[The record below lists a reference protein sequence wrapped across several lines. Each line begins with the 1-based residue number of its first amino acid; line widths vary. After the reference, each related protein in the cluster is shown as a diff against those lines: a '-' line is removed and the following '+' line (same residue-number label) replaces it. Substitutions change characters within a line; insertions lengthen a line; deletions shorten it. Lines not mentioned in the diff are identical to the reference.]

1 MKPLKLEVLF
11 GSRDNLSPA
20 LKLII
25 GSSNAAANALKSAR
39 DEVKRLNEQQKHVD
53 GFFKQKK
60 ATEDSAKALK
70 DVQERIKS
78 LRQEMMTNPSDKISK
93 DFDKAT
99 KEAKKLKDAHSQN
112 QAKLQEL
119 RNELKQTG
127 VSTNNLADHQSE
139 LSRKITTAN
148 ASIDN
153 QKKKLDSLNRIQKS
167 HSNISGNVRTAAL
180 YGAGMTATGAA
191 ALYQMRKPIDESK
204 RVDVEENRI
213 ASLGFG
219 KKATDEA
226 IHYAK
231 AMKTFGTSTL
241 DNLTLV
247 RDGVTAFGDV
257 HHAKWVAPTLAKM
270 KFANEAMY
278 GDHGVE
284 NEKKFM
290 DMLKVIEMRNGLKSK
305 ESFQEQANIIQQV
318 ITATGGRVQAEE
330 WLNVIK
336 TGGIAA
342 KGMDNKAFYYKM
354 EPLVQEMGGHRVG
367 TSMMSAYQNL
377 YQGRTTQ
384 RAAANLDKFGLI
396 GDYSKVKHNK
406 TGDLSYL
413 DIGAIKGADLFK
425 KDQFAWM
432 EQVLVPALNAKGI
445 TKESDVIDAI
455 GSVFSNRTAS
465 NLFAQ
470 MYMQRDQIHKN
481 AKLNEGAFNIDQ
493 LNTQAQG
500 TTSGKELEARA
511 KLHDAYLQFGQ
522 TILPIYTQA
531 LVMASNAM
539 QSFTGWMQQ
548 NPTLAKA
555 LGSGLLVI
563 AGGLVALG
571 GLLLVFSPLIL
582 SMLSLRLAMVTLG
595 VQGTALS
602 FAFKMLTSP
611 FKILGSAVMWLGR
624 MFLLAGRMMLTNPII
639 LAITL
644 IATAAFLIYKNWEPI
659 KGFFSGLW
667 TSISSGAQEL
677 WTTISNKAANAWNGL
692 TNGLTQV
699 WTSITSSF
707 NTGIEW
713 IKGAIKSIDTAFSS
727 NPLLNILFPFIGIPR
742 LIIANWSTI
751 TGFFSGL
758 WEGITSGAQGI
769 WTTISNQSTNA
780 WNGLTSGLTQ
790 VWTFITSSFNSGI
803 AWIKGAIQSID
814 TAFSNN
820 PILNILVPFIGIPR
834 LIIANWSIITGFF
847 GQLWSDISNSVSN
860 GIGLVSSYI
869 VNGCTTAYNVISM
882 TWATITG
889 FFSQIWTEISNNVNS
904 GISLVSSYITNGC
917 ITAFNVISSVWSAI
931 TGYFNNVWTE
941 ISNIFNAGLM
951 VIFNLVSS
959 IFNNISNFIGL
970 IWTSING
977 IVSGAWSALCNIFL
991 AVTPLGY
998 IVNNFNNIIA
1008 FLSSLKDRFMTIGS
1022 NIMNGLVDG
1031 IKSGFPQ
1038 LKSIWSSINSY
1049 MPDFMRTKMDIH
1061 SPSRVMAELGGHVVG
1076 GIGMGLTQAFP
1087 ELKNKYNQVLNLFSN
1102 KAQSPVLEQVDIATP
1117 VLSKIQT
1124 QATPNAAPSRQTT
1137 LAVAGDTY
1145 TIHIHAAPGQMVQ
1158 DIERQIENVVMRL
1171 QRDKLARVRTYMAD
1185 QE

>member
-11 GSRDNLSPA
+11 GSKDSLSPA
-20 LKLII
+20 LKLMI
-25 GSSNAAANALKSAR
+25 GSSNAASKALKNTR
-39 DEVKRLNEQQKHVD
+39 DELKRLNDQQR
-53 GFFKQKK
+53 QL
-60 ATEDSAKALK
+60 DS
-70 DVQERIKS
+70 
-78 LRQEMMTNPSDKISK
+78 
-93 DFDKAT
+93 F
-99 KEAKKLKDAHSQN
+99 KKLKEDVKQASTELERNKKIVQSLREQLAVN
-112 QAKLQEL
+112 PDAKLTKELKKAETQVKQLTKVVTEGRPRLIEL
-119 RNELKQTG
+119 RNEL
-127 VSTNNLADHQSE
+127 NNAGLKSKNFADQQQE
-139 LSRKITTAN
+139 LKEKINAAN
-148 ASIDN
+148 TSIDS
-153 QKKKLDSLNRIQKS
+153 QKNKLENLNRFQKS
-167 HSNISGNVRTAAL
+167 HSNMSGNVRAAAM
-180 YGAGMTATGAA
+180 YGAGMAATGTA

-226 IHYAK
+226 IQYAK

-257 HHAKWVAPTLAKM
+257 HHAQWVAPTLAKM

-445 TKESDVIDAI
+445 TKEGDVIDAI

-511 KLHDAYLQFGQ
+511 KLNDAYLQFGQ

-531 LVMASNAM
+531 LVMASSAL
-539 QSFTGWMQQ
+539 QGFTGWMQQ

-555 LGSGLLVI
+555 LGTGLLII
-563 AGGLVALG
+563 AGGLVAIG

-582 SMLSLRLAMVTLG
+582 SMLSLRLMMATLG
-595 VQGTALS
+595 VQGSALS
-602 FAFKMLTSP
+602 FAFRLLLSP
-611 FKILGSAVMWLGR
+611 FSLLRGAITGVGSALMWLGR
-624 MFLLAGRMMLTNPII
+624 LAMAHPLLAL
-639 LAITL
+639 IT
-644 IATAAFLIYKNWEPI
+644 AVAFGVYLIYKNWDTIGPYFQNVWTRI
-659 KGFFSGLW
+659 KGFFQSGIGN
-667 TSISSGAQEL
+667 ISATILNWSPLGLFYSAFAAVMNWFGFELPTKFSSFGAN
-677 WTTISNKAANAWNGL
+677 IINGL
-692 TNGLTQV
+692 
-699 WTSITSSF
+699 
-707 NTGIEW
+707 
-713 IKGAIKSIDTAFSS
+713 
-727 NPLLNILFPFIGIPR
+727 
-742 LIIANWSTI
+742 
-751 TGFFSGL
+751 
-758 WEGITSGAQGI
+758 
-769 WTTISNQSTNA
+769 
-780 WNGLTSGLTQ
+780 
-790 VWTFITSSFNSGI
+790 
-803 AWIKGAIQSID
+803 
-814 TAFSNN
+814 
-820 PILNILVPFIGIPR
+820 
-834 LIIANWSIITGFF
+834 
-847 GQLWSDISNSVSN
+847 
-860 GIGLVSSYI
+860 
-869 VNGCTTAYNVISM
+869 
-882 TWATITG
+882 
-889 FFSQIWTEISNNVNS
+889 
-904 GISLVSSYITNGC
+904 
-917 ITAFNVISSVWSAI
+917 
-931 TGYFNNVWTE
+931 
-941 ISNIFNAGLM
+941 
-951 VIFNLVSS
+951 
-959 IFNNISNFIGL
+959 
-970 IWTSING
+970 ING
-977 IVSGAWSALCNIFL
+977 IKSHF
-991 AVTPLGY
+991 PK
-998 IVNNFNNIIA
+998 
-1008 FLSSLKDRFMTIGS
+1008 LKE
-1022 NIMNGLVDG
+1022 
-1031 IKSGFPQ
+1031 
-1038 LKSIWSSINSY
+1038 IWNTVADY
-1049 MPDFMRTKMDIH
+1049 MPDWLKQRMVIR
-1061 SPSRVMAELGGHVVG
+1061 SPSRVMAGLGGHIVG

-1087 ELKNKYNQVLNLFSN
+1087 ELKNKYNQVLNLFTN
-1102 KAQSPVLEQVDIATP
+1102 KAQSPAMDQIDIAAP
-1117 VLSKIQT
+1117 VISKIQT
-1124 QATPNAAPSRQTT
+1124 APNLTSSRQSS

-1145 TIHIHAAPGQMVQ
+1145 TIHIHAAPRQIVQ
-1158 DIERQIENVVMRL
+1158 DLERQIEQVITRL
-1171 QRDKLARVRTYMAD
+1171 QRDKLSRVRTIMAD

>member
-11 GSRDNLSPA
+11 GSKDSLSPA
-20 LKLII
+20 LKLMI
-25 GSSNAAANALKSAR
+25 GSSNAASKALKNTR
-39 DEVKRLNEQQKHVD
+39 DELKRLNDQQR
-53 GFFKQKK
+53 QL
-60 ATEDSAKALK
+60 DS
-70 DVQERIKS
+70 
-78 LRQEMMTNPSDKISK
+78 
-93 DFDKAT
+93 F
-99 KEAKKLKDAHSQN
+99 KKLKEDVKQASTELERNKKIVQSLREQLAVN
-112 QAKLQEL
+112 PDAKLTKELKKAETQVKQLTKVVTEGRPRLIEL
-119 RNELKQTG
+119 RNEL
-127 VSTNNLADHQSE
+127 NNAGLKSKNFADQQQE
-139 LSRKITTAN
+139 LKEKINAAN
-148 ASIDN
+148 TSIDS
-153 QKKKLDSLNRIQKS
+153 QKNKLENLNRFQKS
-167 HSNISGNVRTAAL
+167 HSKMTGNVRTAAM
-180 YGAGMTATGAA
+180 YGAGMAATGTA

-226 IHYAK
+226 IQYAK

-257 HHAKWVAPTLAKM
+257 HHAQWVAPTLAKM

-445 TKESDVIDAI
+445 TKEGDVIDAI

-511 KLHDAYLQFGQ
+511 KLNDAYLQFGQ

-531 LVMASNAM
+531 LVMASNAL
-539 QSFTGWMQQ
+539 QGFTGWMQQ

-555 LGSGLLVI
+555 LGTGLLLI
-563 AGGLVALG
+563 AGGLVAIG

-582 SMLSLRLAMVTLG
+582 SMLSLRLMMVTLG
-595 VQGTALS
+595 VQGSALS
-602 FAFKMLTSP
+602 FVFKMLTSP
-611 FKILGSAVMWLGR
+611 FKALGSSVMWLGR
-624 MFLLAGRMMLTNPII
+624 MLFAAGQLMRANPII
-639 LAITL
+639 LAVTL
-644 IATAAFLIYKNWEPI
+644 LATAAYLIYQNWAPI
-659 KGFFSGLW
+659 KSFFMDLW
-667 TSISSGAQEL
+667 TGV
-677 WTTISNKAANAWNGL
+677 KNA
-692 TNGLTQV
+692 
-699 WTSITSSF
+699 F
-707 NTGIEW
+707 NTGVSF
-713 IKGAIKSIDTAFSS
+713 IKGIIQSVDQVFAD
-727 NPLLNILFPFIGIPR
+727 NPLLNLLFPLIGIPR
-742 LIIANWSTI
+742 LIISNWSGI
-751 TGFFSGL
+751 TGFFS
-758 WEGITSGAQGI
+758 S
-769 WTTISNQSTNA
+769 
-780 WNGLTSGLTQ
+780 
-790 VWTFITSSFNSGI
+790 VWTSITTGVANVWNSIISYLGPIGDWFAAKWENIKLVTSVVWSGI
-803 AWIKGAIQSID
+803 K
-814 TAFSNN
+814 
-820 PILNILVPFIGIPR
+820 
-834 LIIANWSIITGFF
+834 
-847 GQLWSDISNSVSN
+847 SV
-860 GIGLVSSYI
+860 V
-869 VNGCTTAYNVISM
+869 TTAWDNLI
-882 TWATITG
+882 
-889 FFSQIWTEISNNVNS
+889 
-904 GISLVSSYITNGC
+904 
-917 ITAFNVISSVWSAI
+917 SAI
-931 TGYFNNVWTE
+931 TNSPLFQRVVDGWTK
-941 ISNIFNAGLM
+941 IFDYLGSLKNKMLSIGKNIIDGL
-951 VIFNLVSS
+951 V
-959 IFNNISNFIGL
+959 
-970 IWTSING
+970 NG
-977 IVSGAWSALCNIFL
+977 IQSGFD
-991 AVTPLGY
+991 
-998 IVNNFNNIIA
+998 
-1008 FLSSLKDRFMTIGS
+1008 SLKTIWA
-1022 NIMNGLVDG
+1022 
-1031 IKSGFPQ
+1031 K
-1038 LKSIWSSINSY
+1038 INSY
-1049 MPDFMRTKMDIH
+1049 MPSFMKQKMDIH
-1061 SPSRVMAELGGHVVG
+1061 SPSRVMAGLGGHIVG

-1087 ELKNKYNQVLNLFSN
+1087 ELKNKYNQVLNLFTN
-1102 KAQSPVLEQVDIATP
+1102 KTQAPAMDQIDIAAP
-1117 VLSKIQT
+1117 VISKIQT
-1124 QATPNAAPSRQTT
+1124 APNLTSSRQSS

-1158 DIERQIENVVMRL
+1158 DLERQIEQVFMRL
-1171 QRDKLARVRTYMAD
+1171 QRDKLSRVRTIMAD

>member
-11 GSRDNLSPA
+11 GSQDKLSPA
-20 LKLII
+20 LKLMV
-25 GSSNAAANALKSAR
+25 GSSNAASKALKATR
-39 DEVKRLNEQQKHVD
+39 DEIKKLNDQQKQID
-53 GFFKQKK
+53 GFTKQKK

-70 DVQERIKS
+70 DVQDRIKS
-78 LRQEMMTNPSDKISK
+78 LRQEMASNPTDKLSK

-99 KEAKKLKDAHSQN
+99 KEAKKLKDAHTQN
-112 QAKLQEL
+112 QTKLQEL

-127 VSTNNLADHQSE
+127 ISTGNLADHQVD

-148 ASIDN
+148 TSLDS
-153 QKKKLDSLNRIQKS
+153 QKKKLENLNRVQQS
-167 HSNISGNVRTAAL
+167 HNKMSGNVRTAAMA
-180 YGAGMTATGAA
+180 GAGMAATGSA
-191 ALYQMRKPIDESK
+191 ALFAMRKPIDESK
-204 RVDVEENRI
+204 NVDVEQNRI

-219 KKATDEA
+219 KKATEEA
-226 IHYAK
+226 IQYAR

-257 HHAKWVAPTLAKM
+257 HHAQWVAPTLAKM

-531 LVMASNAM
+531 LIMASNAM
-539 QSFTGWMQQ
+539 QTFTGWMQQ

-555 LGSGLLVI
+555 LGTGLLVI
-563 AGGLVALG
+563 AAGLVAIG

-582 SMLSLRLAMVTLG
+582 SMLSLRLMMATLG
-595 VQGTALS
+595 VQGSALS
-602 FAFKMLTSP
+602 FVFKMLTSP
-611 FKILGSAVMWLGR
+611 LKLLGSAVMWIGR
-624 MFLLAGRMMLTNPII
+624 MFLLVGRMMLGNPII

-644 IATAAFLIYKNWEPI
+644 LATAAYLIYQNWEPI
-659 KGFFSGLW
+659 KTFFIDLWAGISDGASQAWAWVTTKASEAWAALQDIFAPVGQWFSNKWQEIKIAFSGGIQGVSALIINW
-667 TSISSGAQEL
+667 SPI
-677 WTTISNKAANAWNGL
+677 GL
-692 TNGLTQV
+692 FYSAFATVLS
-699 WTSITSSF
+699 WF
-707 NTGIEW
+707 GIELPA
-713 IKGAIKSIDTAFSS
+713 KF
-727 NPLLNILFPFIGIPR
+727 
-742 LIIANWSTI
+742 
-751 TGFFSGL
+751 TGFGSM
-758 WEGITSGAQGI
+758 I
-769 WTTISNQSTNA
+769 
-780 WNGLTSGLTQ
+780 
-790 VWTFITSSFNSGI
+790 
-803 AWIKGAIQSID
+803 ID
-814 TAFSNN
+814 
-820 PILNILVPFIGIPR
+820 
-834 LIIANWSIITGFF
+834 
-847 GQLWSDISNSVSN
+847 
-860 GIGLVSSYI
+860 GLV
-869 VNGCTTAYNVISM
+869 N
-882 TWATITG
+882 
-889 FFSQIWTEISNNVNS
+889 
-904 GISLVSSYITNGC
+904 
-917 ITAFNVISSVWSAI
+917 
-931 TGYFNNVWTE
+931 
-941 ISNIFNAGLM
+941 
-951 VIFNLVSS
+951 
-959 IFNNISNFIGL
+959 
-970 IWTSING
+970 
-977 IVSGAWSALCNIFL
+977 
-991 AVTPLGY
+991 
-998 IVNNFNNIIA
+998 
-1008 FLSSLKDRFMTIGS
+1008 
-1022 NIMNGLVDG
+1022 G
-1031 IKSGFPQ
+1031 IKSGFAK
-1038 LKSIWSSINSY
+1038 LKSVWKKVTSY
-1049 MPDFMRTKMDIH
+1049 VPSFFTKTMEIH

-1087 ELKNKYNQVLNLFSN
+1087 ELKNKYNQVLNLFTN
-1102 KAQSPVLEQVDIATP
+1102 KAQSPAMDQIDIAAP
-1117 VLSKIQT
+1117 VISKIQT
-1124 QATPNAAPSRQTT
+1124 APNLTSSRQSS

-1158 DIERQIENVVMRL
+1158 DLERQIEQVFNRL
-1171 QRDKLARVRTYMAD
+1171 QRDKLSRVRTIMAD

>member
-1 MKPLKLEVLF
+1 MIEK
-11 GSRDNLSPA
+11 DQ
-20 LKLII
+20 
-25 GSSNAAANALKSAR
+25 SSL
-39 DEVKRLNEQQKHVD
+39 
-53 GFFKQKK
+53 
-60 ATEDSAKALK
+60 
-70 DVQERIKS
+70 
-78 LRQEMMTNPSDKISK
+78 
-93 DFDKAT
+93 
-99 KEAKKLKDAHSQN
+99 
-112 QAKLQEL
+112 EL

-127 VSTNNLADHQSE
+127 VSTSNLADHQSE

-226 IHYAK
+226 VQYAK

-257 HHAKWVAPTLAKM
+257 HHAQWVAPTLAKM

-432 EQVLVPALNAKGI
+432 EKVLVPALNAKGI

-455 GSVFSNRTAS
+455 GSIFSNRTAS

-531 LVMASNAM
+531 LIMASNAM
-539 QSFTGWMQQ
+539 QGFTGWMQQ

-555 LGSGLLVI
+555 LGTGLLLI
-563 AGGLVALG
+563 AGGLVAIG
-571 GLLLVFSPLIL
+571 GLLLIFSPLIL
-582 SMLSLRLAMVTLG
+582 SMLSLRLMMVTLG
-595 VQGTALS
+595 VQGSALS
-602 FAFKMLTSP
+602 FVFKMLTSP
-611 FKILGSAVMWLGR
+611 FKALGSSVMWLGR
-624 MFLLAGRMMLTNPII
+624 KLFAAGQLMRANPII
-639 LAITL
+639 LAVTL
-644 IATAAFLIYKNWEPI
+644 LATAAYFIYQNWAPI
-659 KGFFSGLW
+659 KSFFMDLW
-667 TSISSGAQEL
+667 TGV
-677 WTTISNKAANAWNGL
+677 KNA
-692 TNGLTQV
+692 
-699 WTSITSSF
+699 F
-707 NTGIEW
+707 NTGVSF
-713 IKGAIKSIDTAFSS
+713 IKGIIQSVDQVFAD
-727 NPLLNILFPFIGIPR
+727 NPLLNLLFPLIGIPR
-742 LIIANWSTI
+742 LIIANWSGI
-751 TGFFSGL
+751 TGFFS
-758 WEGITSGAQGI
+758 S
-769 WTTISNQSTNA
+769 
-780 WNGLTSGLTQ
+780 
-790 VWTFITSSFNSGI
+790 VWTSITTGVANVWNSIVSYLGPIGDWFAAKWENIKLVTSVVWSGI
-803 AWIKGAIQSID
+803 K
-814 TAFSNN
+814 
-820 PILNILVPFIGIPR
+820 
-834 LIIANWSIITGFF
+834 
-847 GQLWSDISNSVSN
+847 SV
-860 GIGLVSSYI
+860 V
-869 VNGCTTAYNVISM
+869 TTAWDNLI
-882 TWATITG
+882 
-889 FFSQIWTEISNNVNS
+889 
-904 GISLVSSYITNGC
+904 
-917 ITAFNVISSVWSAI
+917 SAI
-931 TGYFNNVWTE
+931 TNSPLFQRIVDGWTK
-941 ISNIFNAGLM
+941 IFDYLGSLKNKMLSIGKNIIDGL
-951 VIFNLVSS
+951 V
-959 IFNNISNFIGL
+959 
-970 IWTSING
+970 NG
-977 IVSGAWSALCNIFL
+977 IQSGFD
-991 AVTPLGY
+991 
-998 IVNNFNNIIA
+998 
-1008 FLSSLKDRFMTIGS
+1008 SLKTIWA
-1022 NIMNGLVDG
+1022 
-1031 IKSGFPQ
+1031 K
-1038 LKSIWSSINSY
+1038 INSY

-1061 SPSRVMAELGGHVVG
+1061 SPSRVMAELGGHVIG

-1102 KAQSPVLEQVDIATP
+1102 KAQSPVLEQVDIAAP

-1124 QATPNAAPSRQTT
+1124 QATPNTAPSRQSS

-1158 DIERQIENVVMRL
+1158 DLERQIEQVINRL
-1171 QRDKLARVRTYMAD
+1171 QRDKLSRVRTIMAD

>member
-1 MKPLKLEVLF
+1 MKPLKLEVFF

-20 LKLII
+20 LKLMI
-25 GSSNAAANALKSAR
+25 GSSSAAAKALKNTR
-39 DEVKRLNEQQKHVD
+39 DEIKKLNDQQKQID
-53 GFFKQKK
+53 GFIKQKK

-70 DVQERIKS
+70 DVQDRIKS
-78 LRQEMMTNPSDKISK
+78 LRQEMATNPSDKLSK

-99 KEAKKLKDAHSQN
+99 KEAKKLKDAHTKN
-112 QAKLQEL
+112 QSKLQEL
-119 RNELKQTG
+119 RSELKQTG
-127 VSTNNLADHQSE
+127 VSTNNLADHQVE
-139 LSRKITTAN
+139 LSRRISSAN
-148 ASIDN
+148 TSIDN
-153 QKKKLDSLNRIQKS
+153 QKKKLENLNRIQQS
-167 HSNISGNVRTAAL
+167 HNKMSGNVRTAAM

-219 KKATDEA
+219 KKATEEA
-226 IHYAK
+226 IQYAK

-257 HHAKWVAPTLAKM
+257 HHAQWVAPTLAKM

-354 EPLVQEMGGHRVG
+354 EPLVQEMGGFRVG

-432 EQVLVPALNAKGI
+432 EKVLVPALNAKGI
-445 TKESDVIDAI
+445 TKEGDVIDAI
-455 GSVFSNRTAS
+455 GSIFSNRTAS

-500 TTSGKELEARA
+500 STSGKELEAKA

-539 QSFTGWMQQ
+539 ESFTGWMKQ

-555 LGSGLLVI
+555 LGTGLLII
-563 AGGLVALG
+563 AGGLVAIG
-571 GLLLVFSPLIL
+571 GLLVIFSPLIL
-582 SMLSLRLAMVTLG
+582 GMLSLRLMMATLG
-595 VQGTALS
+595 VKGSALG
-602 FAFKMLTSP
+602 FVFKMLTTP
-611 FKILGSAVMWLGR
+611 FKMVGSAIMWLGR
-624 MFLLAGRMMLTNPII
+624 MFLMAGRLMMANPII

-644 IATAAFLIYKNWEPI
+644 LATAAYLIYKNWEPI
-659 KGFFSGLW
+659 KAFFSDLW
-667 TSISSGAQEL
+667 
-677 WTTISNKAANAWNGL
+677 NKVVSAF
-692 TNGLTQV
+692 Q
-699 WTSITSSF
+699 
-707 NTGIEW
+707 TGIDW
-713 IKGAIKSIDTAFSS
+713 IKGIIKSLDAVFAN
-727 NPLLNILFPFIGIPR
+727 NPILNFLIPFIGIPR
-742 LIIANWSTI
+742 LIIANWSSI
-751 TGFFSGL
+751 TAFFSEVWSSIASGVSGL
-758 WEGITSGAQGI
+758 WTSITTYFSPIGDWFSQKWMEVKNSASEIWSGITPI
-769 WTTISNQSTNA
+769 VSN
-780 WNGLTSGLTQ
+780 
-790 VWTFITSSFNSGI
+790 VWTNITTLFSPMGQWFN
-803 AWIKGAIQSID
+803 ARMNEVK
-814 TAFSNN
+814 TAFSG
-820 PILNILVPFIGIPR
+820 GISGLSA
-834 LIIANWSIITGFF
+834 LIINWSPYGLFYAAFAKVLSWFGIELPAKFTGF
-847 GQLWSDISNSVSN
+847 GSMIID
-860 GIGLVSSYI
+860 GLVKGIQSGFEKLKSL
-869 VNGCTTAYNVISM
+869 
-882 TWATITG
+882 WATI
-889 FFSQIWTEISNNVNS
+889 NS
-904 GISLVSSYITNGC
+904 
-917 ITAFNVISSVWSAI
+917 W
-931 TGYFNNVWTE
+931 
-941 ISNIFNAGLM
+941 
-951 VIFNLVSS
+951 
-959 IFNNISNFIGL
+959 
-970 IWTSING
+970 
-977 IVSGAWSALCNIFL
+977 
-991 AVTPLGY
+991 
-998 IVNNFNNIIA
+998 
-1008 FLSSLKDRFMTIGS
+1008 
-1022 NIMNGLVDG
+1022 
-1031 IKSGFPQ
+1031 
-1038 LKSIWSSINSY
+1038 
-1049 MPDFMRTKMDIH
+1049 MPDFMRKTMDIH
-1061 SPSRVMAELGGHVVG
+1061 SPSRVMAGLGGHIIG
-1076 GIGMGLTQAFP
+1076 GIEMGLTQAFP
-1087 ELKNKYNQVLNLFSN
+1087 ELKNKYNQVLNLFTSKN
-1102 KAQSPVLEQVDIATP
+1102 HSPVMDQIDIAAP
-1117 VLSKIQT
+1117 VISKIQT
-1124 QATPNAAPSRQTT
+1124 APNLIPNRQSA

-1145 TIHIHAAPGQMVQ
+1145 TVHIHAAPGQNSS
-1158 DIERQIENVVMRL
+1158 DIERQIEQVFMRL
-1171 QRDKLARVRTYMAD
+1171 QRDKLARVRTIMAD

>member
-11 GSRDNLSPA
+11 GSKDSLSPA
-20 LKLII
+20 LKLMI
-25 GSSNAAANALKSAR
+25 GSSNAASKALKNTR
-39 DEVKRLNEQQKHVD
+39 DELKRLNDQQR
-53 GFFKQKK
+53 QL
-60 ATEDSAKALK
+60 DS
-70 DVQERIKS
+70 
-78 LRQEMMTNPSDKISK
+78 
-93 DFDKAT
+93 F
-99 KEAKKLKDAHSQN
+99 KKLKEDVKQASTELERNKKIVQSLREQLAVN
-112 QAKLQEL
+112 PDAKLTKELKKAETQVKQLTKVVTEGRPRLIEL
-119 RNELKQTG
+119 RNEL
-127 VSTNNLADHQSE
+127 NNVGLKSKNFADQQQE
-139 LSRKITTAN
+139 LKEKINAAN
-148 ASIDN
+148 TSIDN
-153 QKKKLDSLNRIQKS
+153 QKNKLENLNRFQKS
-167 HSNISGNVRTAAL
+167 HSKMTGNVRTAAM
-180 YGAGMTATGAA
+180 YGAGMAATGTA

-226 IHYAK
+226 IQYAK

-257 HHAKWVAPTLAKM
+257 HHAQWVAPTLAKM

-445 TKESDVIDAI
+445 TKEGDVIDAI

-511 KLHDAYLQFGQ
+511 KLNDAYLHFGQ

-531 LVMASNAM
+531 LVMASSAL
-539 QSFTGWMQQ
+539 QGFTGWMQQ

-555 LGSGLLVI
+555 LGTGLLII
-563 AGGLVALG
+563 AGGLVAIG

-582 SMLSLRLAMVTLG
+582 SMLSLRLMMATLG
-595 VQGTALS
+595 VQGSALS
-602 FAFKMLTSP
+602 FVFKMLTSP
-611 FKILGSAVMWLGR
+611 FKALGSSVMWLGR
-624 MFLLAGRMMLTNPII
+624 MLFAAGQLMRANPII
-639 LAITL
+639 LAVTL
-644 IATAAFLIYKNWEPI
+644 LATAAYFIYQNWAPI
-659 KGFFSGLW
+659 KSFFMDLW
-667 TSISSGAQEL
+667 TGV
-677 WTTISNKAANAWNGL
+677 KNA
-692 TNGLTQV
+692 
-699 WTSITSSF
+699 F
-707 NTGIEW
+707 NTGVSF
-713 IKGAIKSIDTAFSS
+713 IKGIIQSVDQVFAD
-727 NPLLNILFPFIGIPR
+727 NPLLNLLFPLIGIPR
-742 LIIANWSTI
+742 LIIANWSGI
-751 TGFFSGL
+751 TGFFS
-758 WEGITSGAQGI
+758 S
-769 WTTISNQSTNA
+769 
-780 WNGLTSGLTQ
+780 
-790 VWTFITSSFNSGI
+790 VWTSITTGVANVWNSIVSYLGPIGDWFAAKWENIKLVTSVVWSGI
-803 AWIKGAIQSID
+803 K
-814 TAFSNN
+814 
-820 PILNILVPFIGIPR
+820 
-834 LIIANWSIITGFF
+834 
-847 GQLWSDISNSVSN
+847 SV
-860 GIGLVSSYI
+860 V
-869 VNGCTTAYNVISM
+869 TTAWDNLI
-882 TWATITG
+882 
-889 FFSQIWTEISNNVNS
+889 
-904 GISLVSSYITNGC
+904 
-917 ITAFNVISSVWSAI
+917 SAI
-931 TGYFNNVWTE
+931 TNSPLFQRIVDGWTK
-941 ISNIFNAGLM
+941 IFDYLGSLKNKMLSIGKNIIDGL
-951 VIFNLVSS
+951 V
-959 IFNNISNFIGL
+959 
-970 IWTSING
+970 NG
-977 IVSGAWSALCNIFL
+977 IQSGFD
-991 AVTPLGY
+991 
-998 IVNNFNNIIA
+998 
-1008 FLSSLKDRFMTIGS
+1008 SLKTIWA
-1022 NIMNGLVDG
+1022 
-1031 IKSGFPQ
+1031 K
-1038 LKSIWSSINSY
+1038 INSY
-1049 MPDFMRTKMDIH
+1049 MPSFMKQKMDIH
-1061 SPSRVMAELGGHVVG
+1061 SPSRVMAGLGGHIVG

-1087 ELKNKYNQVLNLFSN
+1087 ELKNKYNQVLNLFTN
-1102 KAQSPVLEQVDIATP
+1102 KTQSPAMDQIDIAAP
-1117 VLSKIQT
+1117 VISKIQT
-1124 QATPNAAPSRQTT
+1124 APNLTSSRQSS

-1158 DIERQIENVVMRL
+1158 DLERQIEQVFMRL
-1171 QRDKLARVRTYMAD
+1171 QRDKLSRVRTIMAD

>member
-11 GSRDNLSPA
+11 GSKDSLSPA
-20 LKLII
+20 LKLMI
-25 GSSNAAANALKSAR
+25 GSSNAASKALKNTR
-39 DEVKRLNEQQKHVD
+39 DELKRLNDQQK
-53 GFFKQKK
+53 QL
-60 ATEDSAKALK
+60 DS
-70 DVQERIKS
+70 
-78 LRQEMMTNPSDKISK
+78 
-93 DFDKAT
+93 F
-99 KEAKKLKDAHSQN
+99 KKLKEDVKQASTELERNKKIVQSLREQLAVN
-112 QAKLQEL
+112 PDAKLTKELKKAETQVKQLTKVVTEGRPRLIEL
-119 RNELKQTG
+119 RNELNNTG
-127 VSTNNLADHQSE
+127 LTSKNFADQQQE
-139 LSRKITTAN
+139 LKEKINAAN
-148 ASIDN
+148 TSIDS
-153 QKKKLDSLNRIQKS
+153 QKNKLENLNRFQKS
-167 HSNISGNVRTAAL
+167 HSKMTGNVRTAAM
-180 YGAGMTATGAA
+180 YGAGMAATGTA

-226 IHYAK
+226 IQYAK

-257 HHAKWVAPTLAKM
+257 HHAQWVAPTLAKM

-445 TKESDVIDAI
+445 TKEGDVIDAI

-511 KLHDAYLQFGQ
+511 KLNDAYLQFGQ

-531 LVMASNAM
+531 LVMASNAL
-539 QSFTGWMQQ
+539 QGFTGWMQQ

-555 LGSGLLVI
+555 LGTGLLLI
-563 AGGLVALG
+563 AGGLVAIG

-582 SMLSLRLAMVTLG
+582 SMLSLRLMMVTLG
-595 VQGTALS
+595 VQGSALS
-602 FAFKMLTSP
+602 FAFRLLLSP
-611 FKILGSAVMWLGR
+611 FSLLRGAITGVGSALMWLGR
-624 MFLLAGRMMLTNPII
+624 LAMAHPLLAL
-639 LAITL
+639 IT
-644 IATAAFLIYKNWEPI
+644 AVAFGVYLIYKNWDTIGPYFQKVWTMI
-659 KGFFSGLW
+659 KGFFQSGIGN
-667 TSISSGAQEL
+667 ISATILNWSPLGLFYSAFATVMNWFGFELPTKFSTFGAN
-677 WTTISNKAANAWNGL
+677 IINGL
-692 TNGLTQV
+692 
-699 WTSITSSF
+699 
-707 NTGIEW
+707 
-713 IKGAIKSIDTAFSS
+713 
-727 NPLLNILFPFIGIPR
+727 
-742 LIIANWSTI
+742 
-751 TGFFSGL
+751 
-758 WEGITSGAQGI
+758 
-769 WTTISNQSTNA
+769 
-780 WNGLTSGLTQ
+780 
-790 VWTFITSSFNSGI
+790 
-803 AWIKGAIQSID
+803 
-814 TAFSNN
+814 
-820 PILNILVPFIGIPR
+820 
-834 LIIANWSIITGFF
+834 
-847 GQLWSDISNSVSN
+847 
-860 GIGLVSSYI
+860 
-869 VNGCTTAYNVISM
+869 
-882 TWATITG
+882 
-889 FFSQIWTEISNNVNS
+889 
-904 GISLVSSYITNGC
+904 
-917 ITAFNVISSVWSAI
+917 
-931 TGYFNNVWTE
+931 
-941 ISNIFNAGLM
+941 
-951 VIFNLVSS
+951 
-959 IFNNISNFIGL
+959 
-970 IWTSING
+970 ING
-977 IVSGAWSALCNIFL
+977 IKSYF
-991 AVTPLGY
+991 PK
-998 IVNNFNNIIA
+998 
-1008 FLSSLKDRFMTIGS
+1008 LKE
-1022 NIMNGLVDG
+1022 
-1031 IKSGFPQ
+1031 
-1038 LKSIWSSINSY
+1038 IWNKVADY
-1049 MPDFMRTKMDIH
+1049 MPDWLKQRMVIR
-1061 SPSRVMAELGGHVVG
+1061 SPSRVMAGLGGHIVG

-1087 ELKNKYNQVLNLFSN
+1087 ELKNKYNQVLNLFTN
-1102 KAQSPVLEQVDIATP
+1102 KTQSPAMDQIDIAAP
-1117 VLSKIQT
+1117 VISKIQT
-1124 QATPNAAPSRQTT
+1124 APNLTSSRQSS

-1158 DIERQIENVVMRL
+1158 DLERQIEQVFMRL
-1171 QRDKLARVRTYMAD
+1171 QRDKLSRVRTIMAD

>member
-25 GSSNAAANALKSAR
+25 GSSNAAANALKNAR
-39 DEVKRLNEQQKHVD
+39 DEVKRLNEQQKQVD
-53 GFFKQKK
+53 GFVRQKK

-78 LRQEMMTNPSDKISK
+78 LRQEMTTNPSDKISK

-127 VSTNNLADHQSE
+127 VSTSNLADHQSE

-167 HSNISGNVRTAAL
+167 HSNISGNVQTAAL

-219 KKATDEA
+219 KKSTEEA
-226 IHYAK
+226 IQYAK

-257 HHAKWVAPTLAKM
+257 HHAQWVAPTLAKM

-493 LNTQAQG
+493 LSTQAQG

-511 KLHDAYLQFGQ
+511 KLNDAYLQFGQ

-531 LVMASNAM
+531 LVMASNAL
-539 QSFTGWMQQ
+539 QGFTGWMQQ

-555 LGSGLLVI
+555 LGTGLLII
-563 AGGLVALG
+563 AGGLVAIG

-582 SMLSLRLAMVTLG
+582 SMLSLRLMMATLG
-595 VQGTALS
+595 VQGSALS
-602 FAFKMLTSP
+602 FVFKMLTSP
-611 FKILGSAVMWLGR
+611 FKALGSSVMWLGR
-624 MFLLAGRMMLTNPII
+624 MLFAAGQLMRANPII
-639 LAITL
+639 LAVTL
-644 IATAAFLIYKNWEPI
+644 LATAAYFIYQNWAPI
-659 KGFFSGLW
+659 KSFFMDLW
-667 TSISSGAQEL
+667 TGV
-677 WTTISNKAANAWNGL
+677 KNA
-692 TNGLTQV
+692 
-699 WTSITSSF
+699 F
-707 NTGIEW
+707 NTGVSF
-713 IKGAIKSIDTAFSS
+713 IKGIIQSVDQVFAD
-727 NPLLNILFPFIGIPR
+727 NPLLNLLFPLIGIPR
-742 LIIANWSTI
+742 LIIANWSGI
-751 TGFFSGL
+751 TGFFS
-758 WEGITSGAQGI
+758 S
-769 WTTISNQSTNA
+769 
-780 WNGLTSGLTQ
+780 
-790 VWTFITSSFNSGI
+790 VWTSITTGVANVWNSIVSYLGPIGDWFAAKWENIKLVTSVVWSGI
-803 AWIKGAIQSID
+803 K
-814 TAFSNN
+814 
-820 PILNILVPFIGIPR
+820 
-834 LIIANWSIITGFF
+834 
-847 GQLWSDISNSVSN
+847 SV
-860 GIGLVSSYI
+860 V
-869 VNGCTTAYNVISM
+869 TTAWDNLI
-882 TWATITG
+882 
-889 FFSQIWTEISNNVNS
+889 
-904 GISLVSSYITNGC
+904 
-917 ITAFNVISSVWSAI
+917 SAI
-931 TGYFNNVWTE
+931 TNSPLFQRIVDGWTK
-941 ISNIFNAGLM
+941 IFDYLGSLKNKMLSIGKNIIDGL
-951 VIFNLVSS
+951 V
-959 IFNNISNFIGL
+959 
-970 IWTSING
+970 NG
-977 IVSGAWSALCNIFL
+977 IQSGFD
-991 AVTPLGY
+991 
-998 IVNNFNNIIA
+998 
-1008 FLSSLKDRFMTIGS
+1008 SLKTIWA
-1022 NIMNGLVDG
+1022 
-1031 IKSGFPQ
+1031 K
-1038 LKSIWSSINSY
+1038 INSY
-1049 MPDFMRTKMDIH
+1049 MPSFMKKKMDIH
-1061 SPSRVMAELGGHVVG
+1061 SPSRVMAGLGGHIVG

-1102 KAQSPVLEQVDIATP
+1102 KAQSPVLEQVDIAAP

-1124 QATPNAAPSRQTT
+1124 QATPNTAPSRQTS

-1145 TIHIHAAPGQMVQ
+1145 TIHIHASPGQVVQ

-1171 QRDKLARVRTYMAD
+1171 QRDKLARLRTYMAD

>member
-25 GSSNAAANALKSAR
+25 GSSNAAANALKNAR
-39 DEVKRLNEQQKHVD
+39 DEVKRLNEQQKQVD
-53 GFFKQKK
+53 GFVRQKK

-78 LRQEMMTNPSDKISK
+78 LRQEMTTNPSDKISK

-127 VSTNNLADHQSE
+127 VSTSNLADHQSE

-226 IHYAK
+226 VQYAK

-257 HHAKWVAPTLAKM
+257 HHAQWVAPTLAKM

-278 GDHGVE
+278 GEHGVE

-432 EQVLVPALNAKGI
+432 EKVLVPALNAKGI

-455 GSVFSNRTAS
+455 GSIFSNRTAS

-531 LVMASNAM
+531 LIMASNAM
-539 QSFTGWMQQ
+539 QGFTGWMQQ

-555 LGSGLLVI
+555 LGTGLLLI
-563 AGGLVALG
+563 AGGLVAIG
-571 GLLLVFSPLIL
+571 GLLLIFSPLIL
-582 SMLSLRLAMVTLG
+582 SMLSLRLMMVTLG
-595 VQGTALS
+595 VQGSALS
-602 FAFKMLTSP
+602 FVFKMLTSP
-611 FKILGSAVMWLGR
+611 FKALGSSVMWLGR
-624 MFLLAGRMMLTNPII
+624 MLFAAGQLMRANPII
-639 LAITL
+639 LAVTL
-644 IATAAFLIYKNWEPI
+644 LATAAYFIYQNWAPI
-659 KGFFSGLW
+659 KSFFMDLW
-667 TSISSGAQEL
+667 TGV
-677 WTTISNKAANAWNGL
+677 KNA
-692 TNGLTQV
+692 
-699 WTSITSSF
+699 F
-707 NTGIEW
+707 NTGVSF
-713 IKGAIKSIDTAFSS
+713 IKGIIQSVDQVFAD
-727 NPLLNILFPFIGIPR
+727 NPLLNLLFPLIGIPR
-742 LIIANWSTI
+742 LIIANWSGI
-751 TGFFSGL
+751 TGFFS
-758 WEGITSGAQGI
+758 S
-769 WTTISNQSTNA
+769 
-780 WNGLTSGLTQ
+780 
-790 VWTFITSSFNSGI
+790 VWTSITTGVANVWNSIVSYLGPIGDWFAAKWENIKLVTSVVWSGI
-803 AWIKGAIQSID
+803 K
-814 TAFSNN
+814 
-820 PILNILVPFIGIPR
+820 
-834 LIIANWSIITGFF
+834 
-847 GQLWSDISNSVSN
+847 SV
-860 GIGLVSSYI
+860 V
-869 VNGCTTAYNVISM
+869 TTAWDNLI
-882 TWATITG
+882 
-889 FFSQIWTEISNNVNS
+889 
-904 GISLVSSYITNGC
+904 
-917 ITAFNVISSVWSAI
+917 SAI
-931 TGYFNNVWTE
+931 TNSPLFQRIVDGWTK
-941 ISNIFNAGLM
+941 IFDYLGSLKNKMLSIGKNIIDGL
-951 VIFNLVSS
+951 V
-959 IFNNISNFIGL
+959 
-970 IWTSING
+970 NG
-977 IVSGAWSALCNIFL
+977 IQSGFD
-991 AVTPLGY
+991 
-998 IVNNFNNIIA
+998 
-1008 FLSSLKDRFMTIGS
+1008 SLKTIWA
-1022 NIMNGLVDG
+1022 
-1031 IKSGFPQ
+1031 K
-1038 LKSIWSSINSY
+1038 INSY
-1049 MPDFMRTKMDIH
+1049 MPSFMKKKMDIH
-1061 SPSRVMAELGGHVVG
+1061 SPSRVMAGLGGHIVG

-1102 KAQSPVLEQVDIATP
+1102 KAQSPVLEQVDIAAP

-1124 QATPNAAPSRQTT
+1124 QATPNTAPSRQTS

-1145 TIHIHAAPGQMVQ
+1145 TIHIHASPGQVVQ

-1171 QRDKLARVRTYMAD
+1171 QRDKLARLRTYMAD

>member
-20 LKLII
+20 LKLMI
-25 GSSNAAANALKSAR
+25 GSSDAASKALKNTR
-39 DEVKRLNEQQKHVD
+39 DEIKKLNDQQKQID
-53 GFFKQKK
+53 GFIKQKK

-70 DVQERIKS
+70 DVQDRIKS
-78 LRQEMMTNPSDKISK
+78 LRQEMATNPSDKLTK

-99 KEAKKLKDAHSQN
+99 KEAKKLKDAHTQN
-112 QAKLQEL
+112 KATLQEL

-127 VSTNNLADHQSE
+127 VSTGNLADHQVD

-148 ASIDN
+148 TSLDS
-153 QKKKLDSLNRIQKS
+153 QKKKLENLNRVQQS
-167 HSNISGNVRTAAL
+167 HSQMSGHVRTAGM

-191 ALYQMRKPIDESK
+191 AFYQMRKPIDESK
-204 RVDVEENRI
+204 RVDIEENRI

-219 KKATDEA
+219 KKATEEA
-226 IHYAK
+226 IQYAK

-257 HHAKWVAPTLAKM
+257 HHAQWVAPTLAKM

-305 ESFQEQANIIQQV
+305 ESFTEQANIIQQV

-354 EPLVQEMGGHRVG
+354 EPLVQEMGGFRVG

-432 EQVLVPALNAKGI
+432 EKVLVPALNAKGI

-455 GSVFSNRTAS
+455 GSIFSNRTAS

-493 LNTQAQG
+493 LEKQAQG
-500 TTSGKELEARA
+500 TTAGKELDAKA

-531 LVMASNAM
+531 LIMASNAM
-539 QSFTGWMQQ
+539 QTFTGWMQQ

-555 LGSGLLVI
+555 LGTGLLVI
-563 AGGLVALG
+563 AAGLVAIG

-582 SMLSLRLAMVTLG
+582 SMLSLRLMMVTLG
-595 VQGTALS
+595 VQGSALS
-602 FAFKMLTSP
+602 FALRMLVMP
-611 FKILGSAVMWLGR
+611 FSLLKSAISGIGSALIWLAR
-624 MFLLAGRMMLTNPII
+624 LAMAHPI
-639 LAITL
+639 LALIT
-644 IATAAFLIYKNWEPI
+644 AVAFGVYMIYQNWDTVGPYFQ
-659 KGFFSGLW
+659 KAW
-667 TSISSGAQEL
+667 AQ
-677 WTTISNKAANAWNGL
+677 
-692 TNGLTQV
+692 
-699 WTSITSSF
+699 
-707 NTGIEW
+707 
-713 IKGAIKSIDTAFSS
+713 
-727 NPLLNILFPFIGIPR
+727 
-742 LIIANWSTI
+742 I
-751 TGFFSGL
+751 TGFFKSGI
-758 WEGITSGAQGI
+758 GNISA
-769 WTTISNQSTNA
+769 TILNWSPMGLFYSAFATVLKWFGFELPTKFTEFGSNVI
-780 WNGLTSGLTQ
+780 NGL
-790 VWTFITSSFNSGI
+790 
-803 AWIKGAIQSID
+803 
-814 TAFSNN
+814 
-820 PILNILVPFIGIPR
+820 
-834 LIIANWSIITGFF
+834 
-847 GQLWSDISNSVSN
+847 
-860 GIGLVSSYI
+860 
-869 VNGCTTAYNVISM
+869 
-882 TWATITG
+882 
-889 FFSQIWTEISNNVNS
+889 
-904 GISLVSSYITNGC
+904 
-917 ITAFNVISSVWSAI
+917 
-931 TGYFNNVWTE
+931 
-941 ISNIFNAGLM
+941 
-951 VIFNLVSS
+951 
-959 IFNNISNFIGL
+959 
-970 IWTSING
+970 ING
-977 IVSGAWSALCNIFL
+977 IKS
-991 AVTPLGY
+991 
-998 IVNNFNNIIA
+998 NFPK
-1008 FLSSLKDRFMTIGS
+1008 LKE
-1022 NIMNGLVDG
+1022 
-1031 IKSGFPQ
+1031 
-1038 LKSIWSSINSY
+1038 IWNDVANY
-1049 MPDFMRTKMDIH
+1049 MPDWLKHRMIIR
-1061 SPSRVMAELGGHVVG
+1061 SPSRVMAGLGGHIVG

-1087 ELKNKYNQVLNLFSN
+1087 ELKNKYNQVLNLFTN
-1102 KAQSPVLEQVDIATP
+1102 KSQSPVLDQIDIAAP
-1117 VLSKIQT
+1117 VMSKIQT
-1124 QATPNAAPSRQTT
+1124 APNLTQSRQSSV
-1137 LAVAGDTY
+1137 AVAGDTY
-1145 TIHIHAAPGQMVQ
+1145 TIHIHAAPGQVVQ
-1158 DIERQIENVVMRL
+1158 DLERQIEQVFMRI
-1171 QRDKLARVRTYMAD
+1171 QRDKMARVRTIMAD

>member
-11 GSRDNLSPA
+11 GSKDSLSPA
-20 LKLII
+20 LKLMI
-25 GSSNAAANALKSAR
+25 GSSNAASKALKNTR
-39 DEVKRLNEQQKHVD
+39 DELKRLNDQQR
-53 GFFKQKK
+53 QL
-60 ATEDSAKALK
+60 DS
-70 DVQERIKS
+70 
-78 LRQEMMTNPSDKISK
+78 
-93 DFDKAT
+93 F
-99 KEAKKLKDAHSQN
+99 KKLKEDVKQASTELERNKKIVQSLREQLAVN
-112 QAKLQEL
+112 PDAKLTKELKKAETQVKQLTKVVTEGRPRLIEL
-119 RNELKQTG
+119 RNEL
-127 VSTNNLADHQSE
+127 NNAGLKSKNFADQQQE
-139 LSRKITTAN
+139 LKEKINAAN
-148 ASIDN
+148 TSIDS
-153 QKKKLDSLNRIQKS
+153 QKNKLENLNRFQKS
-167 HSNISGNVRTAAL
+167 HSNMSGNVRTAAM
-180 YGAGMTATGAA
+180 YGAGMAATGTA

-226 IHYAK
+226 IQYAK

-257 HHAKWVAPTLAKM
+257 HHAQWVAPTLAKM

-432 EQVLVPALNAKGI
+432 EKVLVPALNARGI
-445 TKESDVIDAI
+445 TKEGDVIDAI
-455 GSVFSNRTAS
+455 GSIFSNRTAS
-465 NLFAQ
+465 NLFSQ

-511 KLHDAYLQFGQ
+511 KLNDAYLQFGQ

-531 LVMASNAM
+531 LVLASSAL
-539 QSFTGWMQQ
+539 QGFTGWMQQ

-555 LGSGLLVI
+555 LGTGLLLI
-563 AGGLVALG
+563 AGGLVAIG

-582 SMLSLRLAMVTLG
+582 SMLSLRLMMATLG
-595 VQGTALS
+595 VQGSALS
-602 FAFKMLTSP
+602 FVFKMLTSP
-611 FKILGSAVMWLGR
+611 FKALGSSVMWLGR
-624 MFLLAGRMMLTNPII
+624 MLFAAGQLMRANPII
-639 LAITL
+639 LAVTL
-644 IATAAFLIYKNWEPI
+644 LATAAYFIYQNWAPI
-659 KGFFSGLW
+659 KSFFMDLW
-667 TSISSGAQEL
+667 TGV
-677 WTTISNKAANAWNGL
+677 KNA
-692 TNGLTQV
+692 
-699 WTSITSSF
+699 F
-707 NTGIEW
+707 NTGVSF
-713 IKGAIKSIDTAFSS
+713 IKGIIQSVDQVFAD
-727 NPLLNILFPFIGIPR
+727 NPLLNLLFPLIGIPR
-742 LIIANWSTI
+742 LIIANWSGI
-751 TGFFSGL
+751 TGFFS
-758 WEGITSGAQGI
+758 S
-769 WTTISNQSTNA
+769 
-780 WNGLTSGLTQ
+780 
-790 VWTFITSSFNSGI
+790 VWTSITTGVANVWNSIVSYLGPIGDWFAAKWENIKLVTSVVWSGI
-803 AWIKGAIQSID
+803 K
-814 TAFSNN
+814 
-820 PILNILVPFIGIPR
+820 
-834 LIIANWSIITGFF
+834 
-847 GQLWSDISNSVSN
+847 SV
-860 GIGLVSSYI
+860 V
-869 VNGCTTAYNVISM
+869 TTAWDNLI
-882 TWATITG
+882 
-889 FFSQIWTEISNNVNS
+889 
-904 GISLVSSYITNGC
+904 
-917 ITAFNVISSVWSAI
+917 SAI
-931 TGYFNNVWTE
+931 TNSPLFQRIVDGWTK
-941 ISNIFNAGLM
+941 IFDYLGSLKNKMLSIGKNIIDGL
-951 VIFNLVSS
+951 V
-959 IFNNISNFIGL
+959 
-970 IWTSING
+970 NG
-977 IVSGAWSALCNIFL
+977 IQSGFD
-991 AVTPLGY
+991 
-998 IVNNFNNIIA
+998 
-1008 FLSSLKDRFMTIGS
+1008 SLKTIWA
-1022 NIMNGLVDG
+1022 
-1031 IKSGFPQ
+1031 K
-1038 LKSIWSSINSY
+1038 INSY
-1049 MPDFMRTKMDIH
+1049 MPSFMKQKMDIH
-1061 SPSRVMAELGGHVVG
+1061 SPSRVMAGLGGHIVG

-1087 ELKNKYNQVLNLFSN
+1087 ELKNKYNQVLNLFTN
-1102 KAQSPVLEQVDIATP
+1102 KAQSPAMDQIDIAAP
-1117 VLSKIQT
+1117 VISKIQT
-1124 QATPNAAPSRQTT
+1124 APNLTSSRQSS

-1158 DIERQIENVVMRL
+1158 DLERQIEQVINRL
-1171 QRDKLARVRTYMAD
+1171 QRDKLSRVRTIMAD

>member
-25 GSSNAAANALKSAR
+25 GSSNAAANALKNAR
-39 DEVKRLNEQQKHVD
+39 DEVKRLNEQQKQVD
-53 GFFKQKK
+53 GFVRQKK

-78 LRQEMMTNPSDKISK
+78 LRQEMTTNPSDKISK

-127 VSTNNLADHQSE
+127 VSTSNLADHQSE

-167 HSNISGNVRTAAL
+167 HSNISGNVQTAAL

-226 IHYAK
+226 VQYAK

-257 HHAKWVAPTLAKM
+257 HHAQWVAPTLAKM

-432 EQVLVPALNAKGI
+432 EKVLVPALNAKGI

-455 GSVFSNRTAS
+455 GSIFSNRTAS

-531 LVMASNAM
+531 LIMASNAM
-539 QSFTGWMQQ
+539 QGFTGWMQQ

-555 LGSGLLVI
+555 LGTGLLLI
-563 AGGLVALG
+563 AGGLVAIG
-571 GLLLVFSPLIL
+571 GLLLIFSPLIL
-582 SMLSLRLAMVTLG
+582 SMLSLRLMMVTLG
-595 VQGTALS
+595 VQGSALS
-602 FAFKMLTSP
+602 FVFKMLTSP
-611 FKILGSAVMWLGR
+611 FKALGSSVMWLGR
-624 MFLLAGRMMLTNPII
+624 MLFAAGQLMRANPII
-639 LAITL
+639 LAVTL
-644 IATAAFLIYKNWEPI
+644 LATAAYFIYQNWAPI
-659 KGFFSGLW
+659 KSFFMDLW
-667 TSISSGAQEL
+667 TGV
-677 WTTISNKAANAWNGL
+677 KNA
-692 TNGLTQV
+692 
-699 WTSITSSF
+699 F
-707 NTGIEW
+707 NTGVSF
-713 IKGAIKSIDTAFSS
+713 IKGIIQSVDQVFAD
-727 NPLLNILFPFIGIPR
+727 NPLLNLLFPLIGIPR
-742 LIIANWSTI
+742 LIIANWSGI
-751 TGFFSGL
+751 TGFFS
-758 WEGITSGAQGI
+758 S
-769 WTTISNQSTNA
+769 
-780 WNGLTSGLTQ
+780 
-790 VWTFITSSFNSGI
+790 VWTSITTGVANVWNSIVSYLGPIGDWFAAKWENIKLVTSVVWSGI
-803 AWIKGAIQSID
+803 K
-814 TAFSNN
+814 
-820 PILNILVPFIGIPR
+820 
-834 LIIANWSIITGFF
+834 
-847 GQLWSDISNSVSN
+847 SV
-860 GIGLVSSYI
+860 V
-869 VNGCTTAYNVISM
+869 TTAWDNLI
-882 TWATITG
+882 
-889 FFSQIWTEISNNVNS
+889 
-904 GISLVSSYITNGC
+904 
-917 ITAFNVISSVWSAI
+917 SAI
-931 TGYFNNVWTE
+931 TNSPLFQRIVDGWTK
-941 ISNIFNAGLM
+941 IFDYLGSLKNKMLSIGKNIIDGL
-951 VIFNLVSS
+951 V
-959 IFNNISNFIGL
+959 
-970 IWTSING
+970 NG
-977 IVSGAWSALCNIFL
+977 IQSGFD
-991 AVTPLGY
+991 
-998 IVNNFNNIIA
+998 
-1008 FLSSLKDRFMTIGS
+1008 SLKTIWA
-1022 NIMNGLVDG
+1022 
-1031 IKSGFPQ
+1031 K
-1038 LKSIWSSINSY
+1038 INSY
-1049 MPDFMRTKMDIH
+1049 MPSFMKKKMDIH
-1061 SPSRVMAELGGHVVG
+1061 SPSRVMAGLGGHIVG

-1102 KAQSPVLEQVDIATP
+1102 KAQSPVLEQVDIAAP

-1124 QATPNAAPSRQTT
+1124 QATPNTAPSRQTS

-1145 TIHIHAAPGQMVQ
+1145 TIHIHASPGQVVQ

-1171 QRDKLARVRTYMAD
+1171 QRDKLARLRTYMAD

>member
-11 GSRDNLSPA
+11 GSKDSLSPA
-20 LKLII
+20 LKLMI
-25 GSSNAAANALKSAR
+25 GSSNAASKALKNTR
-39 DEVKRLNEQQKHVD
+39 DELKRLNDQQK
-53 GFFKQKK
+53 QL
-60 ATEDSAKALK
+60 DS
-70 DVQERIKS
+70 
-78 LRQEMMTNPSDKISK
+78 
-93 DFDKAT
+93 F
-99 KEAKKLKDAHSQN
+99 KKLKEDVKQASTELERNKKIVQSLREQLAVN
-112 QAKLQEL
+112 PDAKLTKELKKAETQVKQLTKVVTEGRPRLVEL
-119 RNELKQTG
+119 RNEL
-127 VSTNNLADHQSE
+127 NNAGLKSKNFADQQQE
-139 LSRKITTAN
+139 LKEKINAAN
-148 ASIDN
+148 TSIDS
-153 QKKKLDSLNRIQKS
+153 QKNKLENLNRFQKS
-167 HSNISGNVRTAAL
+167 HSNMSGNVRTAAM
-180 YGAGMTATGAA
+180 YGAGMAATGTA

-226 IHYAK
+226 IQYAK

-257 HHAKWVAPTLAKM
+257 HHAQWVAPTLAKM

-432 EQVLVPALNAKGI
+432 EKVLVPALNARGI
-445 TKESDVIDAI
+445 TKEGDVIDAI
-455 GSVFSNRTAS
+455 GSIFSNRTAS

-511 KLHDAYLQFGQ
+511 KLNDAYLQFGQ

-531 LVMASNAM
+531 LVMASNAL
-539 QSFTGWMQQ
+539 QGFTGWMQQ

-555 LGSGLLVI
+555 LGTGLLLI
-563 AGGLVALG
+563 AGGLVAIG

-582 SMLSLRLAMVTLG
+582 SMLSLRLMMVTLG
-595 VQGTALS
+595 VQGSALS
-602 FAFKMLTSP
+602 FAFRLLLSP
-611 FKILGSAVMWLGR
+611 FSLLRGAITGVGSALMWLGR
-624 MFLLAGRMMLTNPII
+624 LAMAHPLLAL
-639 LAITL
+639 IT
-644 IATAAFLIYKNWEPI
+644 AVAFGVYLIYKNWDTIGPYFQNVWNRI
-659 KGFFSGLW
+659 KGFFQSGIGN
-667 TSISSGAQEL
+667 ISATILNWSPLGLFYSAFAAVMNWFGFEL
-677 WTTISNKAANAWNGL
+677 PTKFSTFGSNIINGL
-692 TNGLTQV
+692 
-699 WTSITSSF
+699 
-707 NTGIEW
+707 
-713 IKGAIKSIDTAFSS
+713 
-727 NPLLNILFPFIGIPR
+727 
-742 LIIANWSTI
+742 
-751 TGFFSGL
+751 
-758 WEGITSGAQGI
+758 
-769 WTTISNQSTNA
+769 
-780 WNGLTSGLTQ
+780 
-790 VWTFITSSFNSGI
+790 
-803 AWIKGAIQSID
+803 
-814 TAFSNN
+814 
-820 PILNILVPFIGIPR
+820 
-834 LIIANWSIITGFF
+834 
-847 GQLWSDISNSVSN
+847 
-860 GIGLVSSYI
+860 
-869 VNGCTTAYNVISM
+869 
-882 TWATITG
+882 
-889 FFSQIWTEISNNVNS
+889 
-904 GISLVSSYITNGC
+904 
-917 ITAFNVISSVWSAI
+917 
-931 TGYFNNVWTE
+931 
-941 ISNIFNAGLM
+941 
-951 VIFNLVSS
+951 
-959 IFNNISNFIGL
+959 
-970 IWTSING
+970 ING
-977 IVSGAWSALCNIFL
+977 IKSHF
-991 AVTPLGY
+991 PK
-998 IVNNFNNIIA
+998 
-1008 FLSSLKDRFMTIGS
+1008 LKE
-1022 NIMNGLVDG
+1022 
-1031 IKSGFPQ
+1031 
-1038 LKSIWSSINSY
+1038 IWNTVADY
-1049 MPDFMRTKMDIH
+1049 MPDWLKQRMVIR
-1061 SPSRVMAELGGHVVG
+1061 SPSRVMAGLGGHIVG

-1087 ELKNKYNQVLNLFSN
+1087 ELKNKYNQVLNLFTN
-1102 KAQSPVLEQVDIATP
+1102 KAQSPAMGQIDIAAP
-1117 VLSKIQT
+1117 VISKIQT
-1124 QATPNAAPSRQTT
+1124 APNLTSSRQSS

-1145 TIHIHAAPGQMVQ
+1145 TIHIHAAPGQIVQ
-1158 DIERQIENVVMRL
+1158 DLERQIEQVINRL
-1171 QRDKLARVRTYMAD
+1171 QRDKLSRVRTIMAD

>member
-11 GSRDNLSPA
+11 GSKDSLSPA
-20 LKLII
+20 LKLMI
-25 GSSNAAANALKSAR
+25 GSSNAASKALKNTR
-39 DEVKRLNEQQKHVD
+39 DELKRLNDQQR
-53 GFFKQKK
+53 QL
-60 ATEDSAKALK
+60 DS
-70 DVQERIKS
+70 
-78 LRQEMMTNPSDKISK
+78 
-93 DFDKAT
+93 F
-99 KEAKKLKDAHSQN
+99 KKLKEDVKQASTELERNKKIVQSLREQLAVN
-112 QAKLQEL
+112 PDAKLTKELKKAETQVKQLTKVVTEGRPRLIEL
-119 RNELKQTG
+119 RNEL
-127 VSTNNLADHQSE
+127 NNAGLKSKNFADQQQE
-139 LSRKITTAN
+139 LKEKINAAN
-148 ASIDN
+148 TSIDS
-153 QKKKLDSLNRIQKS
+153 QKNKLENLNRFQKS
-167 HSNISGNVRTAAL
+167 HSNMSGNVRTAAM
-180 YGAGMTATGAA
+180 YGAGMAATGTA

-226 IHYAK
+226 IQYAK

-257 HHAKWVAPTLAKM
+257 HHAQWVAPTLAKM

-432 EQVLVPALNAKGI
+432 EKVLVPALNARGI
-445 TKESDVIDAI
+445 TKEGDVIDAI
-455 GSVFSNRTAS
+455 GSIFSNRTAS
-465 NLFAQ
+465 NLFSQ

-511 KLHDAYLQFGQ
+511 KLNDAYLQFGQ

-531 LVMASNAM
+531 LVLASSAL
-539 QSFTGWMQQ
+539 QGFTGWMQQ

-555 LGSGLLVI
+555 LGTGLLLI
-563 AGGLVALG
+563 AGGLVAIG

-582 SMLSLRLAMVTLG
+582 SMLSLRLMMATLG
-595 VQGTALS
+595 VQGSALS
-602 FAFKMLTSP
+602 FVFKMLTSP
-611 FKILGSAVMWLGR
+611 FKALGSSVMWLGR
-624 MFLLAGRMMLTNPII
+624 MLFAAGQLMRANPII
-639 LAITL
+639 LAVTL
-644 IATAAFLIYKNWEPI
+644 LATAAYLIYQNWAPI
-659 KGFFSGLW
+659 KSFFMDLW
-667 TSISSGAQEL
+667 TGVK
-677 WTTISNKAANAWNGL
+677 N
-692 TNGLTQV
+692 V
-699 WTSITSSF
+699 F
-707 NTGIEW
+707 NTGVSF
-713 IKGAIKSIDTAFSS
+713 IKGIIQSVDQVFAD
-727 NPLLNILFPFIGIPR
+727 NPLLNLLFPLIGIPR
-742 LIIANWSTI
+742 LIIANWSGI
-751 TGFFSGL
+751 TGFFNS
-758 WEGITSGAQGI
+758 
-769 WTTISNQSTNA
+769 
-780 WNGLTSGLTQ
+780 
-790 VWTFITSSFNSGI
+790 VWTSITTGVANVWNSIISYLGPIGDWFAAKWENIKLVTSVVWSGI
-803 AWIKGAIQSID
+803 K
-814 TAFSNN
+814 
-820 PILNILVPFIGIPR
+820 
-834 LIIANWSIITGFF
+834 
-847 GQLWSDISNSVSN
+847 SV
-860 GIGLVSSYI
+860 V
-869 VNGCTTAYNVISM
+869 TTAWDNLI
-882 TWATITG
+882 
-889 FFSQIWTEISNNVNS
+889 
-904 GISLVSSYITNGC
+904 
-917 ITAFNVISSVWSAI
+917 SAI
-931 TGYFNNVWTE
+931 TNSPLFQRIVDGWTK
-941 ISNIFNAGLM
+941 IFDYLGSLKNKMLSIGKNIIDGL
-951 VIFNLVSS
+951 V
-959 IFNNISNFIGL
+959 
-970 IWTSING
+970 NG
-977 IVSGAWSALCNIFL
+977 IQSGFD
-991 AVTPLGY
+991 
-998 IVNNFNNIIA
+998 
-1008 FLSSLKDRFMTIGS
+1008 SLKTIWA
-1022 NIMNGLVDG
+1022 
-1031 IKSGFPQ
+1031 K
-1038 LKSIWSSINSY
+1038 INSY
-1049 MPDFMRTKMDIH
+1049 MPSFMKQKMDIH
-1061 SPSRVMAELGGHVVG
+1061 SPSRVMAGLGGHIVG

-1087 ELKNKYNQVLNLFSN
+1087 ELKNKYNQVLNLFTN
-1102 KAQSPVLEQVDIATP
+1102 KAQSPAMDQIDIAAP
-1117 VLSKIQT
+1117 VISKIQT
-1124 QATPNAAPSRQTT
+1124 APNLTSSRQSS

-1158 DIERQIENVVMRL
+1158 DLERQIEQVINRL
-1171 QRDKLARVRTYMAD
+1171 QRDKLSRVRTIMAD

>member
-25 GSSNAAANALKSAR
+25 GSSNAAANALKNAR
-39 DEVKRLNEQQKHVD
+39 DEVKRLNEQQKQVD
-53 GFFKQKK
+53 GFVKQKK

-78 LRQEMMTNPSDKISK
+78 LRQEMTTNPSDKISK

-191 ALYQMRKPIDESK
+191 AFYQMRKPIDESK

-219 KKATDEA
+219 KKSTEEA
-226 IHYAK
+226 IQYAK
-231 AMKTFGTSTL
+231 SMKTFGTSTL

-247 RDGVTAFGDV
+247 RDGVTAFGDI
-257 HHAKWVAPTLAKM
+257 HHAQWVAPTLAKM

-278 GDHGVE
+278 GDHGAE

-354 EPLVQEMGGHRVG
+354 EPLVQEMGGYRVG

-425 KDQFAWM
+425 KDQFAWL

-470 MYMQRDQIHKN
+470 MYMQRAQIHKN

-531 LVMASNAM
+531 LIMASNAM
-539 QSFTGWMQQ
+539 QTFTGWMQQ

-611 FKILGSAVMWLGR
+611 FKILGAAVMWLGR

-667 TSISSGAQEL
+667 ASISTGAQEL
-677 WTTISNKAANAWNGL
+677 WSTISNKAANAWSGL
-692 TNGLTQV
+692 TGGLTQV

-707 NTGIEW
+707 NSGIAW
-713 IKGAIKSIDTAFSS
+713 IKGVIQSIDTTFAS
-727 NPLLNILFPFIGIPR
+727 NPLLNILFPLIGIPR

-751 TGFFSGL
+751 TGFFSQ
-758 WEGITSGAQGI
+758 I
-769 WTTISNQSTNA
+769 
-780 WNGLTSGLTQ
+780 
-790 VWTFITSSFNSGI
+790 
-803 AWIKGAIQSID
+803 
-814 TAFSNN
+814 
-820 PILNILVPFIGIPR
+820 
-834 LIIANWSIITGFF
+834 
-847 GQLWSDISNSVSN
+847 WSDISN
-860 GIGLVSSYI
+860 
-869 VNGCTTAYNVISM
+869 
-882 TWATITG
+882 
-889 FFSQIWTEISNNVNS
+889 NVNNA
-904 GISLVSSYITNGC
+904 ISLVSSYITNGC
-917 ITAFNVISSVWSAI
+917 ITAFNVISSIWSAI
-931 TGYFNNVWTE
+931 TGYFNNVWSE
-941 ISNIFNAGLM
+941 ISNVFNAGLM

-959 IFNNISNFIGL
+959 VFNNISNFMGI
-970 IWTSING
+970 IWASITSI
-977 IVSGAWSALCNIFL
+977 VSSAWSALCNIFL
-991 AVTPLGY
+991 TITPLGY
-998 IVNNFNNIIA
+998 IVNNFNNIMA
-1008 FLSSLKDRFMTIGS
+1008 FLSSLKDRFMVIGS

-1031 IKSGFPQ
+1031 IKSGFTQ
-1038 LKSIWSSINSY
+1038 LKSIWASINSY

-1087 ELKNKYNQVLNLFSN
+1087 ELKDKYNQVLNLFSN
-1102 KAQSPVLEQVDIATP
+1102 KAQSPVLEQVDIAAP
-1117 VLSKIQT
+1117 ILSKIQT
-1124 QATPNAAPSRQTT
+1124 QATPNTAPSRQTS

-1145 TIHIHAAPGQMVQ
+1145 TIHIHAAPGQVVQ
-1158 DIERQIENVVMRL
+1158 DIERQIEKVVMRL
-1171 QRDKLARVRTYMAD
+1171 QRDKLARVRTYMID

>member
-25 GSSNAAANALKSAR
+25 GSSNAAANALKNAR
-39 DEVKRLNEQQKHVD
+39 DEVKRLNEQQKQVD
-53 GFFKQKK
+53 GFVRQKK

-78 LRQEMMTNPSDKISK
+78 LRQEMTTNPSDKISK

-127 VSTNNLADHQSE
+127 VSTSNLADHQSE

-226 IHYAK
+226 VQYAK

-257 HHAKWVAPTLAKM
+257 HHAQWVAPTLAKM

-432 EQVLVPALNAKGI
+432 EKVLVPALNAKGI

-455 GSVFSNRTAS
+455 GSIFSNRTAS

-531 LVMASNAM
+531 LIMASNAM
-539 QSFTGWMQQ
+539 QGFTGWMQQ

-555 LGSGLLVI
+555 LGTGLLLI
-563 AGGLVALG
+563 AGGLVAIG
-571 GLLLVFSPLIL
+571 GLLLIFSPLIL
-582 SMLSLRLAMVTLG
+582 SMLSLRLMMVTLG
-595 VQGTALS
+595 VQGSALS
-602 FAFKMLTSP
+602 FVFKMLTSP
-611 FKILGSAVMWLGR
+611 FKALGSSVMWLGR
-624 MFLLAGRMMLTNPII
+624 KLFAAGQLMRANPII
-639 LAITL
+639 LAVTL
-644 IATAAFLIYKNWEPI
+644 LATAAYFIYQNWAPI
-659 KGFFSGLW
+659 KSFFMDLW
-667 TSISSGAQEL
+667 TGV
-677 WTTISNKAANAWNGL
+677 KNA
-692 TNGLTQV
+692 
-699 WTSITSSF
+699 F
-707 NTGIEW
+707 NTGVSF
-713 IKGAIKSIDTAFSS
+713 IKGIIQSVDQVFAD
-727 NPLLNILFPFIGIPR
+727 NPLLNLLFPLIGIPR
-742 LIIANWSTI
+742 LIIANWSGI
-751 TGFFSGL
+751 TGFFS
-758 WEGITSGAQGI
+758 S
-769 WTTISNQSTNA
+769 
-780 WNGLTSGLTQ
+780 
-790 VWTFITSSFNSGI
+790 VWTSITTGVANVWNSIVSYLGPIGDWFAAKWENIKLVTSVVWSGI
-803 AWIKGAIQSID
+803 K
-814 TAFSNN
+814 
-820 PILNILVPFIGIPR
+820 
-834 LIIANWSIITGFF
+834 
-847 GQLWSDISNSVSN
+847 SV
-860 GIGLVSSYI
+860 V
-869 VNGCTTAYNVISM
+869 TTAWDNLI
-882 TWATITG
+882 
-889 FFSQIWTEISNNVNS
+889 
-904 GISLVSSYITNGC
+904 
-917 ITAFNVISSVWSAI
+917 SAI
-931 TGYFNNVWTE
+931 TNSPLFQRIVDGWTK
-941 ISNIFNAGLM
+941 IFDYLGSLKNKMLSIGKNIIDGL
-951 VIFNLVSS
+951 V
-959 IFNNISNFIGL
+959 
-970 IWTSING
+970 NG
-977 IVSGAWSALCNIFL
+977 IQSGFD
-991 AVTPLGY
+991 
-998 IVNNFNNIIA
+998 
-1008 FLSSLKDRFMTIGS
+1008 SLKTIWA
-1022 NIMNGLVDG
+1022 
-1031 IKSGFPQ
+1031 K
-1038 LKSIWSSINSY
+1038 INSY
-1049 MPDFMRTKMDIH
+1049 MPRFMKKKMDIR
-1061 SPSRVMAELGGHVVG
+1061 SPSRVMAGLGGHIVG

-1087 ELKNKYNQVLNLFSN
+1087 ELKNKYNQVLNLFTN
-1102 KAQSPVLEQVDIATP
+1102 KAQSPAMDQIDIAAP
-1117 VLSKIQT
+1117 VISKIQT
-1124 QATPNAAPSRQTT
+1124 APNLTSSRQSS

-1158 DIERQIENVVMRL
+1158 DLERQIEQVINRL
-1171 QRDKLARVRTYMAD
+1171 QRDKLSRVRTIMAD

>member
-25 GSSNAAANALKSAR
+25 GSSNAAANALKNAR
-39 DEVKRLNEQQKHVD
+39 DEVKRLNEQQKQVD
-53 GFFKQKK
+53 GFVRQKK

-78 LRQEMMTNPSDKISK
+78 LRQEMTTNPSDKISK

-127 VSTNNLADHQSE
+127 VSTSNLADHQSE

-226 IHYAK
+226 VQYAK

-257 HHAKWVAPTLAKM
+257 HHAQWVAPTLAKM

-445 TKESDVIDAI
+445 TKEGDVIDAI

-511 KLHDAYLQFGQ
+511 KLNDAYLQFGQ

-531 LVMASNAM
+531 LVMASNAL
-539 QSFTGWMQQ
+539 QGFTGWMQQ

-555 LGSGLLVI
+555 LGTGLLLI
-563 AGGLVALG
+563 AGGLVAIG
-571 GLLLVFSPLIL
+571 GLLLIFSPLIL
-582 SMLSLRLAMVTLG
+582 SMLSLRLMMVTLG
-595 VQGTALS
+595 VQGSALS
-602 FAFKMLTSP
+602 FVFKMLTSP
-611 FKILGSAVMWLGR
+611 FKALGSSVMWLGR
-624 MFLLAGRMMLTNPII
+624 MLFAAGQLMRANPII
-639 LAITL
+639 LAVTL
-644 IATAAFLIYKNWEPI
+644 LATAAYFIYQNWAPI
-659 KGFFSGLW
+659 KSFFMDLW
-667 TSISSGAQEL
+667 TGV
-677 WTTISNKAANAWNGL
+677 KNA
-692 TNGLTQV
+692 
-699 WTSITSSF
+699 F
-707 NTGIEW
+707 NTGVSF
-713 IKGAIKSIDTAFSS
+713 IKGIIQSVDQVFAD
-727 NPLLNILFPFIGIPR
+727 NPLLNLLFPLIGIPR
-742 LIIANWSTI
+742 LIIANWSGI
-751 TGFFSGL
+751 TGFFS
-758 WEGITSGAQGI
+758 S
-769 WTTISNQSTNA
+769 
-780 WNGLTSGLTQ
+780 
-790 VWTFITSSFNSGI
+790 VWTSITTGVANVWNSIVSYLGPIGDWFAAKWENIKLVTSVVWSGI
-803 AWIKGAIQSID
+803 K
-814 TAFSNN
+814 
-820 PILNILVPFIGIPR
+820 
-834 LIIANWSIITGFF
+834 
-847 GQLWSDISNSVSN
+847 SV
-860 GIGLVSSYI
+860 V
-869 VNGCTTAYNVISM
+869 TTAWDNLI
-882 TWATITG
+882 
-889 FFSQIWTEISNNVNS
+889 
-904 GISLVSSYITNGC
+904 
-917 ITAFNVISSVWSAI
+917 SAI
-931 TGYFNNVWTE
+931 TNSPLFQRIVDGWTK
-941 ISNIFNAGLM
+941 IFDYLGSLKNKMLSIGKNIIDGL
-951 VIFNLVSS
+951 V
-959 IFNNISNFIGL
+959 
-970 IWTSING
+970 NG
-977 IVSGAWSALCNIFL
+977 IQSGFD
-991 AVTPLGY
+991 
-998 IVNNFNNIIA
+998 
-1008 FLSSLKDRFMTIGS
+1008 SLKTIWA
-1022 NIMNGLVDG
+1022 
-1031 IKSGFPQ
+1031 K
-1038 LKSIWSSINSY
+1038 INSY
-1049 MPDFMRTKMDIH
+1049 MPRFMKKKMDIR
-1061 SPSRVMAELGGHVVG
+1061 SPSRVMAGLGGHIVG

-1087 ELKNKYNQVLNLFSN
+1087 ELKNKYNQVLNLFTN
-1102 KAQSPVLEQVDIATP
+1102 KAQSPAMDQIDIAAP
-1117 VLSKIQT
+1117 VISKIQT
-1124 QATPNAAPSRQTT
+1124 APNLTSSRQSS

-1158 DIERQIENVVMRL
+1158 DLERQIEQVINRL
-1171 QRDKLARVRTYMAD
+1171 QRDKLSRVRTIMAD

>member
-25 GSSNAAANALKSAR
+25 GSSNAAANALKNAR
-39 DEVKRLNEQQKHVD
+39 DEVKRLNEQQKQVD
-53 GFFKQKK
+53 GFVRQKK

-78 LRQEMMTNPSDKISK
+78 LRQEMTTNPSDKISK
-93 DFDKAT
+93 DFNKAT

-127 VSTNNLADHQSE
+127 VSTSNLADHQSE

-226 IHYAK
+226 VQYAK

-257 HHAKWVAPTLAKM
+257 HHAQWVAPTLAKM

-432 EQVLVPALNAKGI
+432 EKVLVPALNAKGI

-455 GSVFSNRTAS
+455 GSIFSNRTAS

-531 LVMASNAM
+531 LIMASNAM
-539 QSFTGWMQQ
+539 QGFTGWMQQ

-555 LGSGLLVI
+555 LGTGLLLI
-563 AGGLVALG
+563 AGGLVAIG
-571 GLLLVFSPLIL
+571 GLLLIFSPLIL
-582 SMLSLRLAMVTLG
+582 SMLSLRLMMVTLG
-595 VQGTALS
+595 VQGSALS
-602 FAFKMLTSP
+602 FVFKMLTSP
-611 FKILGSAVMWLGR
+611 FKALGSSVMWLGR
-624 MFLLAGRMMLTNPII
+624 MLFAAGQLMRANPII
-639 LAITL
+639 LAVTL
-644 IATAAFLIYKNWEPI
+644 LATAAYFIYQNWAPI
-659 KGFFSGLW
+659 KSFFMDLW
-667 TSISSGAQEL
+667 TGV
-677 WTTISNKAANAWNGL
+677 KNA
-692 TNGLTQV
+692 
-699 WTSITSSF
+699 F
-707 NTGIEW
+707 NTGVSF
-713 IKGAIKSIDTAFSS
+713 IKGIIQSVDQVFAD
-727 NPLLNILFPFIGIPR
+727 NPLLNLLFPLIGIPR
-742 LIIANWSTI
+742 LIIANWSGI
-751 TGFFSGL
+751 TGFFS
-758 WEGITSGAQGI
+758 S
-769 WTTISNQSTNA
+769 
-780 WNGLTSGLTQ
+780 
-790 VWTFITSSFNSGI
+790 VWTSITTGVANVWNSIVSYLGPIGDWFAAKWENIKLVTSVVWSGI
-803 AWIKGAIQSID
+803 K
-814 TAFSNN
+814 
-820 PILNILVPFIGIPR
+820 
-834 LIIANWSIITGFF
+834 
-847 GQLWSDISNSVSN
+847 SV
-860 GIGLVSSYI
+860 V
-869 VNGCTTAYNVISM
+869 TTAWDNLI
-882 TWATITG
+882 
-889 FFSQIWTEISNNVNS
+889 
-904 GISLVSSYITNGC
+904 
-917 ITAFNVISSVWSAI
+917 SAI
-931 TGYFNNVWTE
+931 TNSPLFQRIVDGWTK
-941 ISNIFNAGLM
+941 IFDYLGSLKNKMLSIGKNIIDGL
-951 VIFNLVSS
+951 V
-959 IFNNISNFIGL
+959 
-970 IWTSING
+970 NG
-977 IVSGAWSALCNIFL
+977 IQSGFD
-991 AVTPLGY
+991 
-998 IVNNFNNIIA
+998 
-1008 FLSSLKDRFMTIGS
+1008 SLKTIWA
-1022 NIMNGLVDG
+1022 
-1031 IKSGFPQ
+1031 K
-1038 LKSIWSSINSY
+1038 INSY
-1049 MPDFMRTKMDIH
+1049 MPSFMKKKMDIH
-1061 SPSRVMAELGGHVVG
+1061 SPSRVMAGLGGHIVG

-1087 ELKNKYNQVLNLFSN
+1087 ELKNKYNQVLNLFTN
-1102 KAQSPVLEQVDIATP
+1102 KAQSPAMDQIDIAAP
-1117 VLSKIQT
+1117 VISKIQT
-1124 QATPNAAPSRQTT
+1124 APNLTSSRQSS

-1158 DIERQIENVVMRL
+1158 DLERQIEQVINRL
-1171 QRDKLARVRTYMAD
+1171 QRDKLSRVRTIMAD

>member
-25 GSSNAAANALKSAR
+25 GSSNAAANALKNAR
-39 DEVKRLNEQQKHVD
+39 DEVKRLNEQQKQVD
-53 GFFKQKK
+53 GFVRQKK

-78 LRQEMMTNPSDKISK
+78 LRQEMTTNPSDKISK

-127 VSTNNLADHQSE
+127 VSTSNLADHQSE
-139 LSRKITTAN
+139 LSRKITTVN

-219 KKATDEA
+219 KKSTEEA
-226 IHYAK
+226 IQYAK

-257 HHAKWVAPTLAKM
+257 HHAQWVAPTLAKM

-531 LVMASNAM
+531 LIMASNAM
-539 QSFTGWMQQ
+539 QTFTGWMQQ

-595 VQGTALS
+595 VQGSALS
-602 FAFKMLTSP
+602 FAFKMLMSP
-611 FKILGSAVMWLGR
+611 FKALGSSVMWLGR
-624 MFLLAGRMMLTNPII
+624 MLFAAGQLMRANPII
-639 LAITL
+639 FAVTL
-644 IATAAFLIYKNWEPI
+644 LATAAYFIYQNWAPI
-659 KGFFSGLW
+659 KSFFMDLW
-667 TSISSGAQEL
+667 TGV
-677 WTTISNKAANAWNGL
+677 KNA
-692 TNGLTQV
+692 
-699 WTSITSSF
+699 F
-707 NTGIEW
+707 NTGVSF
-713 IKGAIKSIDTAFSS
+713 IKGIIQSVDLGGRRIIKK
-727 NPLLNILFPFIGIPR
+727 NLLFPLIGIPR
-742 LIIANWSTI
+742 LIIANWSGI
-751 TGFFSGL
+751 TGFFS
-758 WEGITSGAQGI
+758 S
-769 WTTISNQSTNA
+769 
-780 WNGLTSGLTQ
+780 
-790 VWTFITSSFNSGI
+790 VWTSITTGVANVWNSIVSYLGPIGDWFAAKWENIKLVTSVVWSGI
-803 AWIKGAIQSID
+803 KSI
-814 TAFSNN
+814 
-820 PILNILVPFIGIPR
+820 V
-834 LIIANWSIITGFF
+834 
-847 GQLWSDISNSVSN
+847 
-860 GIGLVSSYI
+860 
-869 VNGCTTAYNVISM
+869 TTAWDNLI
-882 TWATITG
+882 
-889 FFSQIWTEISNNVNS
+889 
-904 GISLVSSYITNGC
+904 
-917 ITAFNVISSVWSAI
+917 SAI
-931 TGYFNNVWTE
+931 TNSPLFQRIVDGWTK
-941 ISNIFNAGLM
+941 IFDYLGSLKNKMLSIGKNIIDGL
-951 VIFNLVSS
+951 V
-959 IFNNISNFIGL
+959 
-970 IWTSING
+970 NG
-977 IVSGAWSALCNIFL
+977 IQSGFD
-991 AVTPLGY
+991 
-998 IVNNFNNIIA
+998 
-1008 FLSSLKDRFMTIGS
+1008 SLKTIWA
-1022 NIMNGLVDG
+1022 
-1031 IKSGFPQ
+1031 K
-1038 LKSIWSSINSY
+1038 INSY
-1049 MPDFMRTKMDIH
+1049 MPSFMKQKMDIH
-1061 SPSRVMAELGGHVVG
+1061 SPSRVMAGLGGHIVG

-1087 ELKNKYNQVLNLFSN
+1087 ELKNKYNQVLNLFTN
-1102 KAQSPVLEQVDIATP
+1102 KTQSPAMDQIDIAAP
-1117 VLSKIQT
+1117 VISKIQT
-1124 QATPNAAPSRQTT
+1124 APNLTSSRQSS

-1145 TIHIHAAPGQMVQ
+1145 TIHIHVAPGQVVQ

-1171 QRDKLARVRTYMAD
+1171 QRDKLARLRTIMAD

>member
-25 GSSNAAANALKSAR
+25 GSSNAAANALKNAR
-39 DEVKRLNEQQKHVD
+39 DEVKRLNEQQKQVD
-53 GFFKQKK
+53 GFVRQKK

-78 LRQEMMTNPSDKISK
+78 LRQEMTTNPSDKISK

-127 VSTNNLADHQSE
+127 VSTSNLADHQSE

-153 QKKKLDSLNRIQKS
+153 QKKKLESLNRIQKS

-226 IHYAK
+226 VQYAK

-257 HHAKWVAPTLAKM
+257 HHAQWVAPTLAKM

-432 EQVLVPALNAKGI
+432 EKVLVPALNAKGI

-455 GSVFSNRTAS
+455 GSIFSNRTAS

-493 LNTQAQG
+493 LSTQAQG

-531 LVMASNAM
+531 LIMASNAM
-539 QSFTGWMQQ
+539 QGFTGWMQQ

-555 LGSGLLVI
+555 LGTGLLLI
-563 AGGLVALG
+563 AGGLVAIG
-571 GLLLVFSPLIL
+571 GLLLIFSPLIL
-582 SMLSLRLAMVTLG
+582 SMLSLRLMMVTLG
-595 VQGTALS
+595 VQGSALS
-602 FAFKMLTSP
+602 FVFKMLTSP
-611 FKILGSAVMWLGR
+611 FKALGSSVMWLGR
-624 MFLLAGRMMLTNPII
+624 MLFAAGQLMRANPII
-639 LAITL
+639 LAVTL
-644 IATAAFLIYKNWEPI
+644 LATAAYFIYQNWAPI
-659 KGFFSGLW
+659 KSFFMDLW
-667 TSISSGAQEL
+667 TGV
-677 WTTISNKAANAWNGL
+677 KNA
-692 TNGLTQV
+692 
-699 WTSITSSF
+699 F
-707 NTGIEW
+707 NTGVSF
-713 IKGAIKSIDTAFSS
+713 IKGIIQSVDQVFAD
-727 NPLLNILFPFIGIPR
+727 NPLLNLLFPLIGIPR
-742 LIIANWSTI
+742 LIIANWSGI
-751 TGFFSGL
+751 TGFFS
-758 WEGITSGAQGI
+758 S
-769 WTTISNQSTNA
+769 
-780 WNGLTSGLTQ
+780 
-790 VWTFITSSFNSGI
+790 VWTSITTGVANVWNSIVSYLGPIGDWFAAKWENIKLVTSVVWSGI
-803 AWIKGAIQSID
+803 K
-814 TAFSNN
+814 
-820 PILNILVPFIGIPR
+820 
-834 LIIANWSIITGFF
+834 
-847 GQLWSDISNSVSN
+847 SV
-860 GIGLVSSYI
+860 V
-869 VNGCTTAYNVISM
+869 TTAWDNLI
-882 TWATITG
+882 
-889 FFSQIWTEISNNVNS
+889 
-904 GISLVSSYITNGC
+904 
-917 ITAFNVISSVWSAI
+917 SAI
-931 TGYFNNVWTE
+931 TNSPLFQRIVDGWTK
-941 ISNIFNAGLM
+941 IFDYLGSLKNKMLSIGKNIIDGL
-951 VIFNLVSS
+951 V
-959 IFNNISNFIGL
+959 
-970 IWTSING
+970 NG
-977 IVSGAWSALCNIFL
+977 IQSGFD
-991 AVTPLGY
+991 
-998 IVNNFNNIIA
+998 
-1008 FLSSLKDRFMTIGS
+1008 SLKTIWA
-1022 NIMNGLVDG
+1022 
-1031 IKSGFPQ
+1031 K
-1038 LKSIWSSINSY
+1038 INSY

-1061 SPSRVMAELGGHVVG
+1061 SPSRVMAELGGHVIG

-1102 KAQSPVLEQVDIATP
+1102 KAQSPVLEQVDIAAP

-1124 QATPNAAPSRQTT
+1124 QATPNTAPSRQSS

-1158 DIERQIENVVMRL
+1158 DLERQIEQVINRL
-1171 QRDKLARVRTYMAD
+1171 QRDKLSRVRTIMAD

>member
-25 GSSNAAANALKSAR
+25 GSSNAAANALKNAR
-39 DEVKRLNEQQKHVD
+39 DEVKRLNEQQKQVD
-53 GFFKQKK
+53 GFVRQKK

-78 LRQEMMTNPSDKISK
+78 LRQEMTTNPSDKISK

-127 VSTNNLADHQSE
+127 VSTSNLADHQSE

-153 QKKKLDSLNRIQKS
+153 QKKKLESLNRIQKS

-226 IHYAK
+226 VQYAK

-257 HHAKWVAPTLAKM
+257 HHAQWVAPTLAKM

-432 EQVLVPALNAKGI
+432 EKVLVPALNAKGI

-455 GSVFSNRTAS
+455 GSIFSNRTAS

-493 LNTQAQG
+493 LSTQAQG

-531 LVMASNAM
+531 LIMASNAM
-539 QSFTGWMQQ
+539 QGFTGWMQQ

-555 LGSGLLVI
+555 LGTGLLLI
-563 AGGLVALG
+563 AGGLVAIG
-571 GLLLVFSPLIL
+571 GLLLIFSPLIL
-582 SMLSLRLAMVTLG
+582 SMLSLRLMMVTLG
-595 VQGTALS
+595 VQGSALS
-602 FAFKMLTSP
+602 FVFKMLTSP
-611 FKILGSAVMWLGR
+611 FKALGSSVMWLGR
-624 MFLLAGRMMLTNPII
+624 MLFAAGQLMRANPII
-639 LAITL
+639 LAVTL
-644 IATAAFLIYKNWEPI
+644 LATAAYFIYQNWAPI
-659 KGFFSGLW
+659 KSFFMDLW
-667 TSISSGAQEL
+667 TGV
-677 WTTISNKAANAWNGL
+677 KNA
-692 TNGLTQV
+692 
-699 WTSITSSF
+699 F
-707 NTGIEW
+707 NTGVSF
-713 IKGAIKSIDTAFSS
+713 IKGIIQSVDQVFAD
-727 NPLLNILFPFIGIPR
+727 NPLLNLLFPLIGIPR
-742 LIIANWSTI
+742 LIIANWSGI
-751 TGFFSGL
+751 TGFFS
-758 WEGITSGAQGI
+758 S
-769 WTTISNQSTNA
+769 
-780 WNGLTSGLTQ
+780 
-790 VWTFITSSFNSGI
+790 VWTSITTGVANVWNSIVSYLGPIGDWFAAKWENIKLVTSVVWSGI
-803 AWIKGAIQSID
+803 K
-814 TAFSNN
+814 
-820 PILNILVPFIGIPR
+820 
-834 LIIANWSIITGFF
+834 
-847 GQLWSDISNSVSN
+847 SV
-860 GIGLVSSYI
+860 V
-869 VNGCTTAYNVISM
+869 TTAWDNLI
-882 TWATITG
+882 
-889 FFSQIWTEISNNVNS
+889 
-904 GISLVSSYITNGC
+904 
-917 ITAFNVISSVWSAI
+917 SAI
-931 TGYFNNVWTE
+931 TNSPLFQRIVDGWTK
-941 ISNIFNAGLM
+941 IFDYLGSLKNKMLSIGKNIIDGL
-951 VIFNLVSS
+951 V
-959 IFNNISNFIGL
+959 
-970 IWTSING
+970 NG
-977 IVSGAWSALCNIFL
+977 IQSGFD
-991 AVTPLGY
+991 
-998 IVNNFNNIIA
+998 
-1008 FLSSLKDRFMTIGS
+1008 SLKTIWA
-1022 NIMNGLVDG
+1022 
-1031 IKSGFPQ
+1031 K
-1038 LKSIWSSINSY
+1038 INSY

-1061 SPSRVMAELGGHVVG
+1061 SPSRVMAELGGHVIG

-1102 KAQSPVLEQVDIATP
+1102 KAQSPVLEQVDIAAP

-1124 QATPNAAPSRQTT
+1124 QATPNTVPSRQSS

-1145 TIHIHAAPGQMVQ
+1145 TIHIHAAPGQIVQ
-1158 DIERQIENVVMRL
+1158 DLERQIEQVINRL
-1171 QRDKLARVRTYMAD
+1171 QRDKLSRVRTIMAD

>member
-25 GSSNAAANALKSAR
+25 GSSNAAANALKNAR
-39 DEVKRLNEQQKHVD
+39 DEVKRLNEQQKQVD
-53 GFFKQKK
+53 GFVRQKK

-78 LRQEMMTNPSDKISK
+78 LRQEMTTNPSDKISK

-127 VSTNNLADHQSE
+127 VSTSNLADHQSE

-226 IHYAK
+226 VQYAK

-257 HHAKWVAPTLAKM
+257 HHAQWVAPTLAKM

-432 EQVLVPALNAKGI
+432 EKVLVPALNAKGI

-455 GSVFSNRTAS
+455 GSIFSNRTAS

-531 LVMASNAM
+531 LVMASSAL
-539 QSFTGWMQQ
+539 QGFTGWMQQ

-555 LGSGLLVI
+555 LGTGLLLI
-563 AGGLVALG
+563 AGGLVAIG
-571 GLLLVFSPLIL
+571 GLLLIFSPLIL
-582 SMLSLRLAMVTLG
+582 SMLSLRLMMVTLG
-595 VQGTALS
+595 VQGSALS
-602 FAFKMLTSP
+602 FVFKMLTSP
-611 FKILGSAVMWLGR
+611 FKALGSSVMWLGR
-624 MFLLAGRMMLTNPII
+624 MLFAAGQLMRANPII
-639 LAITL
+639 LAVTL
-644 IATAAFLIYKNWEPI
+644 LATAAYFIYQNWAPI
-659 KGFFSGLW
+659 KSFFMDLW
-667 TSISSGAQEL
+667 TGV
-677 WTTISNKAANAWNGL
+677 KNA
-692 TNGLTQV
+692 
-699 WTSITSSF
+699 F
-707 NTGIEW
+707 NTGVSF
-713 IKGAIKSIDTAFSS
+713 IKGIIQSVDQVFAD
-727 NPLLNILFPFIGIPR
+727 NPLLNLLFPLIGIPR
-742 LIIANWSTI
+742 LIIANWSGI
-751 TGFFSGL
+751 TGFFS
-758 WEGITSGAQGI
+758 S
-769 WTTISNQSTNA
+769 
-780 WNGLTSGLTQ
+780 
-790 VWTFITSSFNSGI
+790 VWTSITTGVANVWNSIVSYLGPIGDWFAAKWENIKLVTSVVWSGI
-803 AWIKGAIQSID
+803 K
-814 TAFSNN
+814 
-820 PILNILVPFIGIPR
+820 
-834 LIIANWSIITGFF
+834 
-847 GQLWSDISNSVSN
+847 SV
-860 GIGLVSSYI
+860 V
-869 VNGCTTAYNVISM
+869 TTAWDNLI
-882 TWATITG
+882 
-889 FFSQIWTEISNNVNS
+889 
-904 GISLVSSYITNGC
+904 
-917 ITAFNVISSVWSAI
+917 SAI
-931 TGYFNNVWTE
+931 TNSPLFQRIVDGWTK
-941 ISNIFNAGLM
+941 IFDYLGSLKNKMLSIGKNIIDGL
-951 VIFNLVSS
+951 V
-959 IFNNISNFIGL
+959 
-970 IWTSING
+970 NG
-977 IVSGAWSALCNIFL
+977 IQSGFD
-991 AVTPLGY
+991 
-998 IVNNFNNIIA
+998 
-1008 FLSSLKDRFMTIGS
+1008 SLKTIWA
-1022 NIMNGLVDG
+1022 
-1031 IKSGFPQ
+1031 K
-1038 LKSIWSSINSY
+1038 INSY
-1049 MPDFMRTKMDIH
+1049 MPSFMKKKMDIH
-1061 SPSRVMAELGGHVVG
+1061 SPSRVMAGLGGHIVG

-1102 KAQSPVLEQVDIATP
+1102 KAQSPVLEQVDIAAP

-1124 QATPNAAPSRQTT
+1124 QATPNTAPSRQTS

-1145 TIHIHAAPGQMVQ
+1145 TIHIHAAPGQVVQ

-1171 QRDKLARVRTYMAD
+1171 QRDKLARLRTYMAD

>member
-11 GSRDNLSPA
+11 GSKDSLSPA
-20 LKLII
+20 LKLMI
-25 GSSNAAANALKSAR
+25 GSSIAASKALKNTR
-39 DEVKRLNEQQKHVD
+39 DELKRLNDQQR
-53 GFFKQKK
+53 QL
-60 ATEDSAKALK
+60 DS
-70 DVQERIKS
+70 
-78 LRQEMMTNPSDKISK
+78 
-93 DFDKAT
+93 F
-99 KEAKKLKDAHSQN
+99 KKLKEDVKQASTELERNKKIVQSLREQLAVN
-112 QAKLQEL
+112 PDAKLTKELKKAETQVKQLTKVVTEGRPRLIEL
-119 RNELKQTG
+119 RNEL
-127 VSTNNLADHQSE
+127 NNAGLKSKNFADQQQE
-139 LSRKITTAN
+139 LKEKINAAN
-148 ASIDN
+148 TSIDS
-153 QKKKLDSLNRIQKS
+153 QKNKLENLNRFQKS
-167 HSNISGNVRTAAL
+167 HSKMTGNVRTAAM
-180 YGAGMTATGAA
+180 YGAGMAATGTA

-226 IHYAK
+226 IQYAK

-257 HHAKWVAPTLAKM
+257 HHAQWVAPTLAKM

-445 TKESDVIDAI
+445 TKEGDVIDAI

-511 KLHDAYLQFGQ
+511 KLNDAYLQFGQ

-531 LVMASNAM
+531 LVMASNAL
-539 QSFTGWMQQ
+539 QGFTGWMQQ

-555 LGSGLLVI
+555 LGTGLLLI
-563 AGGLVALG
+563 AGGLVAIG
-571 GLLLVFSPLIL
+571 GLLLIFSPLIL
-582 SMLSLRLAMVTLG
+582 SMLSLRLMMVTLG
-595 VQGTALS
+595 VQGSALS
-602 FAFKMLTSP
+602 FVFKMLTSP
-611 FKILGSAVMWLGR
+611 FKALGSSVMWLGR
-624 MFLLAGRMMLTNPII
+624 MLFAAGQLMRANPII
-639 LAITL
+639 LAVTL
-644 IATAAFLIYKNWEPI
+644 LATAAYFIYQNWAPI
-659 KGFFSGLW
+659 KSFFMDLW
-667 TSISSGAQEL
+667 TGV
-677 WTTISNKAANAWNGL
+677 KNA
-692 TNGLTQV
+692 
-699 WTSITSSF
+699 F
-707 NTGIEW
+707 NTGVSF
-713 IKGAIKSIDTAFSS
+713 IKGIIQSVDQVFAD
-727 NPLLNILFPFIGIPR
+727 NPLLNLLFPLIGIPR
-742 LIIANWSTI
+742 LIIANWSGI
-751 TGFFSGL
+751 TGFFS
-758 WEGITSGAQGI
+758 S
-769 WTTISNQSTNA
+769 
-780 WNGLTSGLTQ
+780 
-790 VWTFITSSFNSGI
+790 VWTSITTGVANVWNSIVSYLGPIGDWFAAKWENIKLVTSVVWSGI
-803 AWIKGAIQSID
+803 K
-814 TAFSNN
+814 
-820 PILNILVPFIGIPR
+820 
-834 LIIANWSIITGFF
+834 
-847 GQLWSDISNSVSN
+847 SV
-860 GIGLVSSYI
+860 V
-869 VNGCTTAYNVISM
+869 TTAWDNLI
-882 TWATITG
+882 
-889 FFSQIWTEISNNVNS
+889 
-904 GISLVSSYITNGC
+904 
-917 ITAFNVISSVWSAI
+917 SAI
-931 TGYFNNVWTE
+931 TNSPLFQRIVDGWTK
-941 ISNIFNAGLM
+941 IFDYLGSLKNKMLSIGKNIIDGL
-951 VIFNLVSS
+951 V
-959 IFNNISNFIGL
+959 
-970 IWTSING
+970 NG
-977 IVSGAWSALCNIFL
+977 IQSGFD
-991 AVTPLGY
+991 
-998 IVNNFNNIIA
+998 
-1008 FLSSLKDRFMTIGS
+1008 SLKTIWA
-1022 NIMNGLVDG
+1022 
-1031 IKSGFPQ
+1031 K
-1038 LKSIWSSINSY
+1038 INSY
-1049 MPDFMRTKMDIH
+1049 MPSFMKQKMDIH
-1061 SPSRVMAELGGHVVG
+1061 SPSRVMAGLGGHIVG

-1087 ELKNKYNQVLNLFSN
+1087 ELKNKYNQVLNLFTN
-1102 KAQSPVLEQVDIATP
+1102 KAQSPAMDQIDIAAP
-1117 VLSKIQT
+1117 VISKIQT
-1124 QATPNAAPSRQTT
+1124 APNLTSSRQSS

-1158 DIERQIENVVMRL
+1158 DLERQIEQVINRL
-1171 QRDKLARVRTYMAD
+1171 QRDKLSRVRTIMAD

>member
-25 GSSNAAANALKSAR
+25 GSSNAAANALKNAR
-39 DEVKRLNEQQKHVD
+39 DEVKRLNEQQKQVD
-53 GFFKQKK
+53 GFVRQKK

-78 LRQEMMTNPSDKISK
+78 LRQEMTTNPSDKISK

-127 VSTNNLADHQSE
+127 VSTSNLADHQSE

-226 IHYAK
+226 VQYAK

-257 HHAKWVAPTLAKM
+257 HHAQWVAPTLAKM

-432 EQVLVPALNAKGI
+432 EKVLVPALNAKGI

-455 GSVFSNRTAS
+455 GSIFSNRTAS

-531 LVMASNAM
+531 LIMASNAM
-539 QSFTGWMQQ
+539 QGFTGWMQQ

-555 LGSGLLVI
+555 LGTGLLLI
-563 AGGLVALG
+563 AGGLVAIG
-571 GLLLVFSPLIL
+571 GLLLIFSPLIL
-582 SMLSLRLAMVTLG
+582 SMLSLRLMMVTLG
-595 VQGTALS
+595 VQGSALS
-602 FAFKMLTSP
+602 FVFKMLTSP
-611 FKILGSAVMWLGR
+611 FKALGSSVMWLGR
-624 MFLLAGRMMLTNPII
+624 KLFAAGQLMRANPII
-639 LAITL
+639 LAVTL
-644 IATAAFLIYKNWEPI
+644 LATAAYFIYQNWAPI
-659 KGFFSGLW
+659 KSFFMDLW
-667 TSISSGAQEL
+667 TGV
-677 WTTISNKAANAWNGL
+677 KNA
-692 TNGLTQV
+692 
-699 WTSITSSF
+699 F
-707 NTGIEW
+707 NTGVSF
-713 IKGAIKSIDTAFSS
+713 IKGIIQSVDQVFAD
-727 NPLLNILFPFIGIPR
+727 NPLLNLLFPLIGIPR
-742 LIIANWSTI
+742 LIIANWSGI
-751 TGFFSGL
+751 TGFFS
-758 WEGITSGAQGI
+758 S
-769 WTTISNQSTNA
+769 
-780 WNGLTSGLTQ
+780 
-790 VWTFITSSFNSGI
+790 VWTSITTGVANVWNSIVSYLGPIGDWFAAKWENIKLVTSVVWSGI
-803 AWIKGAIQSID
+803 K
-814 TAFSNN
+814 
-820 PILNILVPFIGIPR
+820 
-834 LIIANWSIITGFF
+834 
-847 GQLWSDISNSVSN
+847 SV
-860 GIGLVSSYI
+860 V
-869 VNGCTTAYNVISM
+869 TTAWDNLI
-882 TWATITG
+882 
-889 FFSQIWTEISNNVNS
+889 
-904 GISLVSSYITNGC
+904 
-917 ITAFNVISSVWSAI
+917 SAI
-931 TGYFNNVWTE
+931 TNSPLFQRIVDGWTK
-941 ISNIFNAGLM
+941 IFDYLGSLKNKMLSIGKNIIDGL
-951 VIFNLVSS
+951 V
-959 IFNNISNFIGL
+959 
-970 IWTSING
+970 NG
-977 IVSGAWSALCNIFL
+977 IQSGFD
-991 AVTPLGY
+991 
-998 IVNNFNNIIA
+998 
-1008 FLSSLKDRFMTIGS
+1008 SLKTIWA
-1022 NIMNGLVDG
+1022 
-1031 IKSGFPQ
+1031 K
-1038 LKSIWSSINSY
+1038 INSY
-1049 MPDFMRTKMDIH
+1049 MPSFMKKKMDIH
-1061 SPSRVMAELGGHVVG
+1061 SPSRVMAGLGGHIVG

-1087 ELKNKYNQVLNLFSN
+1087 ELKNKYNQVLNLFTN
-1102 KAQSPVLEQVDIATP
+1102 KAQSPAMDQIDIAAP
-1117 VLSKIQT
+1117 VISKIQT
-1124 QATPNAAPSRQTT
+1124 APNLTSSRQSS

-1158 DIERQIENVVMRL
+1158 DLERQIEQVINRL
-1171 QRDKLARVRTYMAD
+1171 QRDKLSRVRTIMAD